1 MPQFSLPTV
10 NIRPFE
16 APDYTQNLR
25 SLSLLYSALARGQ
38 RGGGAG
44 GGRGAGKVYHI
55 YRGLDEQGNPIYE
68 PVYGGTE
75 KLATRNFEAMTN
87 DRAKFALSNDP
98 AVSKKLANLPEL
110 STEGQAEVLESIRK
124 EDIPR
129 LEKTL
134 KIPAAALIREGL
146 AEHEAARRQQLRA
159 IEDNDWSS
167 LFSRVKEGISTFGD
181 NLDMLG
187 ASAEEK
193 KLIAKR
199 GEERRQQAIAANPY
213 WQEQERLRA
222 EGRLGT
228 LTNVVTNPL
237 DTMADTIGDLGAG
250 LAGAVVGAKAGSAL
264 GSALGL
270 PGALGGA
277 VGGAVLGGLAGV
289 PFGVGS
295 YTRRVVNDPNLSDQ
309 QQTQAIEA
317 GSASA
322 GLTGFAANALPGG
335 VFARSA
341 LAPISRGATALA
353 QRGIGGGA
361 MQRLAN
367 TGTDAASQGLLARSV
382 RALPASMLEG
392 AMMNAGQ
399 QFGENVVFNQT
410 TGLDTPLSE
419 YVMDAALAG
428 AVTGV
433 PFAPFNAAPA
443 KARRPVERTTDTTQ
457 PPADAADSV
466 ASPVEPIGPSGS
478 DAAVVSNAAEAA
490 NASAAQT
497 AGSSAFKP
505 YTGRNKRYIGI
516 SDDVA
521 SMLRAMF
528 TDKSAPAD
536 NFATVHPNDKADVKA
551 SAKFRNDL
559 YIGDYINGLLKFTG
573 MSVEQLRAEVN
584 SRVSMPGFNNV
595 FKSRRERQIVQ
606 EVAKRLND
614 ETYLNDLF
622 NDRLITPD
630 HVAAE
635 PPYATG
641 QPAPAKVRQ
650 TEAEPVAEPVA
661 ETVQQPVAEPVQQQ
675 PVAEPVQQPVAEPV
689 QQQPVAETVQQKPVN
704 EPVQQQPVAELVQ
717 QQPVAEPVQQPVV
730 EPARQTL
737 KDFLPN
743 ADIKAIQDYVGR
755 FGNSLTEPE
764 RVQVWA
770 RIDELNPANYA
781 ELSPWFEQQLGP
793 NTLRDSAAKLAA
805 ELSQEDTTNG
815 AKPTR
820 PGKRGSRSKQ
830 AAVVGN
836 DGQNATNRPVAESVA
851 AAVAREPGA
860 APDAGTVAPAA
871 LAQAVDGGS
880 PVAKRGND
888 GTPAQVAG
896 TVAPDAGV
904 VVRKRARKAAPADG
918 ERSVGD
924 AAAQPAT
931 TGESAGSPRTA
942 RSAGKSDGGDA
953 ANTGSNKRS
962 RAAVPG
968 RDRVN
973 PYGKLDFSRV
983 DLNATSSAALFD
995 DLMLGKALRDSLDD
1009 AEKIVAISTASALH
1023 PHGNRYSTGLSAL
1036 GWYARQRGGESPV
1049 INADLDA
1056 VLGTIETPPVPDY
1069 FTQASKALTTQTSKE
1084 ARDALQPLIEQ
1095 HPKEAAQ
1102 AGILEAMQRAEKAQ
1116 AVAAKEAANLEAL
1129 EADPVSLGDITDFIR
1144 EIPEQVMRDAFNS
1157 PKLDINMGYGKV
1169 LRLLTKEA
1177 NPRLKL
1183 TDKEVQALNYL
1194 RENTDLPSIDTQD
1207 FADIQSNWKSMANDL
1222 GFNVNKTDSSLTTA
1236 EAVKKVTKRARKC

>member
-25 SLSLLYSALARGQ
+25 SLSLLYAAMARGQ

-228 LTNVVTNPL
+228 LTHVVTNPL

-250 LAGAVVGAKAGSAL
+250 LAGAVVGAKTGSAL

-341 LAPISRGATALA
+341 LAPISRGAAALA

-367 TGTDAASQGLLARSV
+367 AGTDAASQGLLARSV

-399 QFGENVVFNQT
+399 QFGENVVFNQN

-443 KARRPVERTTDTTQ
+443 KARRSVERTTDTTQ

-536 NFATVHPNDKADVKA
+536 NFATVHPNDKADAKA

-584 SRVSMPGFNNV
+584 SRISMPGFNNI

-614 ETYLNDLF
+614 ETYLSDLF

-635 PPYATG
+635 PPNATG

-650 TEAEPVAEPVA
+650 TEAEPVAE
-661 ETVQQPVAEPVQQQ
+661 TVQQ
-675 PVAEPVQQPVAEPV
+675 PVAEPVQQPVAETV
-689 QQQPVAETVQQKPVN
+689 QQPVAETVQQ
-704 EPVQQQPVAELVQ
+704 
-717 QQPVAEPVQQPVV
+717 PVAEP
-730 EPARQTL
+730 ARQAL

-904 VVRKRARKAAPADG
+904 IIRKRARKAAPADG

-924 AAAQPAT
+924 ATAQPAT

-942 RSAGKSDGGDA
+942 RSTGKSDGRDA

-962 RAAVPG
+962 RVEAPG
-968 RDRVN
+968 RDRVS
-973 PYGKLDFSRV
+973 PYGKKDFSREE
-983 DLNATSSAALFD
+983 LNATSSAALFD

-1023 PHGNRYSTGLSAL
+1023 PHGNRHSTGLSAL

-1194 RENTDLPSIDTQD
+1194 RENTDLPSIDTRD
-1207 FADIQSNWKSMANDL
+1207 FADIQSNWKSMAYDL

>member
-16 APDYTQNLR
+16 APDYTKDLR
-25 SLSLLYSALARGQ
+25 SLSLLYAAMARGQ

-199 GEERRQQAIAANPY
+199 SEERRQQAIAANPY

-228 LTNVVTNPL
+228 LTHVVTNPL

-250 LAGAVVGAKAGSAL
+250 LAGAVVGAKTGSAL

-289 PFGVGS
+289 PFGVGN
-295 YTRRVVNDPNLSDQ
+295 YTRRVVNDQNLSDQ
-309 QQTQAIEA
+309 QKTQAIEA

-341 LAPISRGATALA
+341 LAPISRGAAALA

-367 TGTDAASQGLLARSV
+367 AGTDAASQGLLARSV

-443 KARRPVERTTDTTQ
+443 KARRSVERTTDTTQ

-490 NASAAQT
+490 NASTAQT
-497 AGSSAFKP
+497 AGSSTFKP

-536 NFATVHPNDKADVKA
+536 NFATVHPNDKADAKA

-573 MSVEQLRAEVN
+573 MSVEQLRTEVN
-584 SRVSMPGFNNV
+584 SRISMPGFNNI

-614 ETYLNDLF
+614 ETYLSDLF

-635 PPYATG
+635 PPNATG
-641 QPAPAKVRQ
+641 QPTPAKVRQ

-661 ETVQQPVAEPVQQQ
+661 ETVQQPVAET
-675 PVAEPVQQPVAEPV
+675 VQQPVAEP
-689 QQQPVAETVQQKPVN
+689 
-704 EPVQQQPVAELVQ
+704 
-717 QQPVAEPVQQPVV
+717 
-730 EPARQTL
+730 ARQVL

-830 AAVVGN
+830 AAIVGN

-904 VVRKRARKAAPADG
+904 IVRKRARKAAPADG

-942 RSAGKSDGGDA
+942 RSTGKSDGGDA

-962 RAAVPG
+962 RVEVPG
-968 RDRVN
+968 RDRVS
-973 PYGKLDFSRV
+973 PYGKKDFSRA

-1023 PHGNRYSTGLSAL
+1023 PHGNRHSTGLSAL

-1102 AGILEAMQRAEKAQ
+1102 AGILDAMQRAEKAQ

-1194 RENTDLPSIDTQD
+1194 RENTDLPSIDTRD

>member
-16 APDYTQNLR
+16 APDYTKDLR
-25 SLSLLYSALARGQ
+25 SLSMLYAAMARGQ

-44 GGRGAGKVYHI
+44 GGRGSGKVYHI

-98 AVSKKLANLPEL
+98 VVSKKLANLPEL

-159 IEDNDWSS
+159 IEDNDWGS

-228 LTNVVTNPL
+228 LTHVVTNPL

-250 LAGAVVGAKAGSAL
+250 LAGAVVGAKTGSAL
-264 GSALGL
+264 GAALGL

-289 PFGVGS
+289 PSGVGS
-295 YTRRVVNDPNLSDQ
+295 YTRRVVNDQNLSDQ

-341 LAPISRGATALA
+341 LAPISRGAAALA
-353 QRGIGGGA
+353 QRGIGGGTV
-361 MQRLAN
+361 QRLAN
-367 TGTDAASQGLLARSV
+367 AGTDAASQGLLARSV

-399 QFGENVVFNQT
+399 QFGENVVFNQN
-410 TGLDTPLSE
+410 TGLAAPLSE
-419 YVMDAALAG
+419 NVLDAALAG

-443 KARRPVERTTDTTQ
+443 TSRRPVERTTDTTQ
-457 PPADAADSV
+457 PPADAADST

-478 DAAVVSNAAEAA
+478 DGTGVSTAAEAVS
-490 NASAAQT
+490 ASKT
-497 AGSSAFKP
+497 TGSSTFKP
-505 YTGRNKRYIGI
+505 YEGRNKRYIGI
-516 SDDVA
+516 SDDA
-521 SMLRAMF
+521 ANMLRAMF
-528 TDKSAPAD
+528 TDKRATD
-536 NFATVHPNDKADVKA
+536 NFITTRPQDSADVKA
-551 SAKFRNDL
+551 NAKLLNDI
-559 YIGDYINGLLKFTG
+559 YIGEYLSGMLKFTG

-584 SRVSMPGFNNV
+584 SRISMPGFNNI

-606 EVAKRLND
+606 EVAKRLNN
-614 ETYLNDLF
+614 ETYLSDLF
-622 NDRLITPD
+622 NDRLITPE

-635 PPYATG
+635 PPNATG
-641 QPAPAKVRQ
+641 QPIPTKVRQ
-650 TEAEPVAEPVA
+650 TEAEPVQQ
-661 ETVQQPVAEPVQQQ
+661 QQPVTEPVTEPVQQ

-689 QQQPVAETVQQKPVN
+689 QQPVT
-704 EPVQQQPVAELVQ
+704 EPV
-717 QQPVAEPVQQPVV
+717 QQPVAEP
-730 EPARQTL
+730 ARQAL

-830 AAVVGN
+830 AAVMGN
-836 DGQNATNRPVAESVA
+836 DGQDATNRPVAESVA

-860 APDAGTVAPAA
+860 APDAGTVTAAAP
-871 LAQAVDGGS
+871 AQAVAGGS
-880 PVAKRGND
+880 QVTRRGND
-888 GTPAQVAG
+888 GAPAQVAG

-904 VVRKRARKAAPADG
+904 IVRKRARKAAPADG
-918 ERSVGD
+918 ERSAGD

-931 TGESAGSPRTA
+931 TGESTGSSRTA
-942 RSAGKSDGGDA
+942 RSAGKSDGRDA
-953 ANTGSNKRS
+953 ANTGGNKRS
-962 RAAVPG
+962 RAETSS
-968 RDRVN
+968 RNRVN

-1023 PHGNRYSTGLSAL
+1023 PHGNRHSTGLSAL

-1095 HPKEAAQ
+1095 YPKEAAQ
-1102 AGILEAMQRAEKAQ
+1102 AGILDAMQQAEKAQ

-1207 FADIQSNWKSMANDL
+1207 FADIQSNWKSMAHDL

>member
-16 APDYTQNLR
+16 APDYTKDLR
-25 SLSLLYSALARGQ
+25 SLSMLYAAMARGQ

-98 AVSKKLANLPEL
+98 VVSKKLANLPEL

-159 IEDNDWSS
+159 IEDNDWGS

-228 LTNVVTNPL
+228 LTHVVTNPL

-250 LAGAVVGAKAGSAL
+250 LAGAVVGAKTGSAL
-264 GSALGL
+264 GAALGL

-317 GSASA
+317 GSAGA

-341 LAPISRGATALA
+341 LAPISRGAAALA

-367 TGTDAASQGLLARSV
+367 VGTDAASQGLLARSV

-399 QFGENVVFNQT
+399 QFGENVVFNQN
-410 TGLDTPLSE
+410 TGLAAPLSE
-419 YVMDAALAG
+419 NVLDAALAG

-443 KARRPVERTTDTTQ
+443 TSRRPVERTTATTQ
-457 PPADAADSV
+457 PPADAADYA

-478 DAAVVSNAAEAA
+478 DGTGVSNTAEAV
-490 NASAAQT
+490 SAAKT
-497 AGSSAFKP
+497 TGSSTFKP
-505 YTGRNKRYIGI
+505 YEGRNKRYIGI
-516 SDDVA
+516 SDDA
-521 SMLRAMF
+521 ANMLRAMF
-528 TDKSAPAD
+528 TDKRAAAD
-536 NFATVHPNDKADVKA
+536 NFITTRPQDNADVKA
-551 SAKFRNDL
+551 NAKLLNDI
-559 YIGDYINGLLKFTG
+559 YIGEYLSGMLKFTG

-584 SRVSMPGFNNV
+584 SRISMPGFNNI

-614 ETYLNDLF
+614 ETYLSDLF
-622 NDRLITPD
+622 NDRLITPE

-635 PPYATG
+635 PPNATG

-650 TEAEPVAEPVA
+650 TEAEPVQQQPVTEPVTEPVQQQPVA
-661 ETVQQPVAEPVQQQ
+661 ESVQQPVAEPVQQQ
-675 PVAEPVQQPVAEPV
+675 PVAEP
-689 QQQPVAETVQQKPVN
+689 
-704 EPVQQQPVAELVQ
+704 
-717 QQPVAEPVQQPVV
+717 
-730 EPARQTL
+730 ARQAL

-743 ADIKAIQDYVGR
+743 ADIEAIRDYVGR

-793 NTLRDSAAKLAA
+793 NTLRDSAASLAA

-836 DGQNATNRPVAESVA
+836 DGQDATNRPVAESAAPVVA
-851 AAVAREPGA
+851 GEPGT
-860 APDAGTVAPAA
+860 APDAGTATAAA

-880 PVAKRGND
+880 AVAKRGD
-888 GTPAQVAG
+888 AGAPAQTAG
-896 TVAPDAGV
+896 TTAPDAGV

-931 TGESAGSPRTA
+931 TGESTGSSRTA
-942 RSAGKSDGGDA
+942 RSAGKSDGRDA
-953 ANTGSNKRS
+953 ANTGGNKRS
-962 RAAVPG
+962 RAETSS
-968 RDRVN
+968 RNRVN

-995 DLMLGKALRDSLDD
+995 DLMLGRALQDSLDD
-1009 AEKIVAISTASALH
+1009 AEKIFAISTASAALH
-1023 PHGNRYSTGLSAL
+1023 PHGNRHSTGLSAL

-1069 FTQASKALTTQTSKE
+1069 FTQASKALNASTTKE

-1102 AGILEAMQRAEKAQ
+1102 TGILDALQRAEKAQ

-1129 EADPVSLGDITDFIR
+1129 ESEPVSLGDITDFIR
-1144 EIPEQVMRDAFNS
+1144 DISEQVMRDAFNS
-1157 PKLDINMGYGKV
+1157 PKLDINMEYGKV

-1183 TDKEVQALNYL
+1183 TEKEVQALNYL
-1194 RENTDLPSIDTQD
+1194 RKNADLPSIDTRD
-1207 FADIQSNWKSMANDL
+1207 FADIQSNWKSMAHDL

>member
-16 APDYTQNLR
+16 APDYTKDLR
-25 SLSLLYSALARGQ
+25 SLSMLYAAMARGQ

-98 AVSKKLANLPEL
+98 VVSKKLANLPEL

-159 IEDNDWSS
+159 IEDNDWGS

-228 LTNVVTNPL
+228 LTHVVTNPL

-250 LAGAVVGAKAGSAL
+250 LAGAVVGAKTGSAL
-264 GSALGL
+264 GAALGL

-317 GSASA
+317 GSAGA

-341 LAPISRGATALA
+341 LAPISRGAAALA

-367 TGTDAASQGLLARSV
+367 VGTDAASQGLLARSV

-399 QFGENVVFNQT
+399 QFGENVVFNQN
-410 TGLDTPLSE
+410 TGLAAPLSE
-419 YVMDAALAG
+419 NVLDAALAG

-443 KARRPVERTTDTTQ
+443 TSRRPVERTTATTQ
-457 PPADAADSV
+457 PPADAADYA

-478 DAAVVSNAAEAA
+478 DGTGVSNTAEAV
-490 NASAAQT
+490 SAAKT
-497 AGSSAFKP
+497 TGSSTFKP
-505 YTGRNKRYIGI
+505 YEGRNKRYIGI
-516 SDDVA
+516 SDDA
-521 SMLRAMF
+521 ANMLRAMF
-528 TDKSAPAD
+528 TDKRAAAD
-536 NFATVHPNDKADVKA
+536 NFITTRPQDNADVKA
-551 SAKFRNDL
+551 NAKLLNDI
-559 YIGDYINGLLKFTG
+559 YIGEYLSGMLKFTG

-584 SRVSMPGFNNV
+584 SRISMPGFNNI

-614 ETYLNDLF
+614 ETYLSDLF
-622 NDRLITPD
+622 NDRLITPE

-635 PPYATG
+635 PPNATG

-650 TEAEPVAEPVA
+650 TEAEPVQQQPVTEPVTEPVQQQPVAESVQQPVAEPVQQQQQQ
-661 ETVQQPVAEPVQQQ
+661 QQPVAEPVQQQ
-675 PVAEPVQQPVAEPV
+675 PVAEP
-689 QQQPVAETVQQKPVN
+689 
-704 EPVQQQPVAELVQ
+704 
-717 QQPVAEPVQQPVV
+717 
-730 EPARQTL
+730 ARQAL

-743 ADIKAIQDYVGR
+743 ADIEAIRDYVGR

-793 NTLRDSAAKLAA
+793 NTLRDSAASLAA

-836 DGQNATNRPVAESVA
+836 DGQDATNRPVAESAAPVVA
-851 AAVAREPGA
+851 GEPGT
-860 APDAGTVAPAA
+860 APDAGTATAAA

-880 PVAKRGND
+880 AVAKRGD
-888 GTPAQVAG
+888 AGAPAQTAG
-896 TVAPDAGV
+896 TTAPDAGV

-931 TGESAGSPRTA
+931 TGESTGSSRTA
-942 RSAGKSDGGDA
+942 RSAGKSDGRDA
-953 ANTGSNKRS
+953 ANTGGNKRS
-962 RAAVPG
+962 RAETSS
-968 RDRVN
+968 RNRVN

-995 DLMLGKALRDSLDD
+995 DLMLGRALQDSLDD
-1009 AEKIVAISTASALH
+1009 AEKIFAISTASAALH
-1023 PHGNRYSTGLSAL
+1023 PHGNRHSTGLSAL

-1069 FTQASKALTTQTSKE
+1069 FTQASKALNASTTKE

-1102 AGILEAMQRAEKAQ
+1102 TGILDALQRAEKAQ

-1129 EADPVSLGDITDFIR
+1129 ESEPVSLGDITDFIR
-1144 EIPEQVMRDAFNS
+1144 DISEQVMRDAFNS
-1157 PKLDINMGYGKV
+1157 PKLDINMEYGKV

-1183 TDKEVQALNYL
+1183 TEKEVQALNYL
-1194 RENTDLPSIDTQD
+1194 RKNADLPSIDTRD
-1207 FADIQSNWKSMANDL
+1207 FADIQSNWKSMAHDL

>member
-16 APDYTQNLR
+16 APDYTKDLR
-25 SLSLLYSALARGQ
+25 SLSMLYAAMARGQ
-38 RGGGAG
+38 RSGGAG

-98 AVSKKLANLPEL
+98 VVSKKLANLPEL

-159 IEDNDWSS
+159 IEDNDWGS

-228 LTNVVTNPL
+228 LTHVVTNPL

-250 LAGAVVGAKAGSAL
+250 LAGAVVGAKTGSAM
-264 GSALGL
+264 GAALGL

-289 PFGVGS
+289 PSGIGS
-295 YTRRVVNDPNLSDQ
+295 YTRRVVNDQNLSDQ

-341 LAPISRGATALA
+341 LAPISRSAAALA
-353 QRGIGGGA
+353 QRGIGGGT

-367 TGTDAASQGLLARSV
+367 AGTDAASQGLLARSV

-410 TGLDTPLSE
+410 TGLDAPLSE
-419 YVMDAALAG
+419 NVMDAALAG

-443 KARRPVERTTDTTQ
+443 ATSRRPAERMTTIEQ
-457 PPADAADSV
+457 PPADAADTTV
-466 ASPVEPIGPSGS
+466 PPVEPIGPAGS
-478 DAAVVSNAAEAA
+478 DGAVVSKASEAAESPAT
-490 NASAAQT
+490 SPT
-497 AGSSAFKP
+497 KTTGSSMFKP
-505 YTGRNKRYIGI
+505 YEGRNKRYIGI

-521 SMLRAMF
+521 SMLRGMF
-528 TDKSAPAD
+528 TDKRAAKD
-536 NFATVHPNDKADVKA
+536 NFITTRPNDSADAKANT
-551 SAKFRNDL
+551 KFLNDIYL
-559 YIGDYINGLLKFTG
+559 GDHINGLLKYTG
-573 MSVEQLRAEVN
+573 MSVDQLRAEVN
-584 SRVSMPGFNNV
+584 SRVSMPGFNSV

-606 EVAKRLND
+606 ELAKRLND

-622 NDRLITPD
+622 SDRLITPE

-635 PPYATG
+635 PPSTAT
-641 QPAPAKVRQ
+641 QPVPPKVRQ
-650 TEAEPVAEPVA
+650 TEAE
-661 ETVQQPVAEPVQQQ
+661 PVAEPVQQQ

-689 QQQPVAETVQQKPVN
+689 QQPVAEPVQQPVAET
-704 EPVQQQPVAELVQ
+704 VQ
-717 QQPVAEPVQQPVV
+717 QQPVAEPVQQPVA
-730 EPARQTL
+730 EPARQAL

-793 NTLRDSAAKLAA
+793 NTLRDSAASLAA

-820 PGKRGSRSKQ
+820 PSKRGSRSKQ

-836 DGQNATNRPVAESVA
+836 DGQDATNRPVAESVA
-851 AAVAREPGA
+851 PVVAGEPGT
-860 APDAGTVAPAA
+860 APDAGTATAAA

-880 PVAKRGND
+880 AVTKRGD
-888 GTPAQVAG
+888 AGAPAQTAG
-896 TVAPDAGV
+896 TTAPDAGV
-904 VVRKRARKAAPADG
+904 IVRKRARKATPADG

-924 AAAQPAT
+924 ATAQPAT
-931 TGESAGSPRTA
+931 TGESTGSPRTA

-953 ANTGSNKRS
+953 ANTGRNKRS
-962 RAAVPG
+962 RTETPA

-995 DLMLGKALRDSLDD
+995 DLMLGRALQDSLDD
-1009 AEKIVAISTASALH
+1009 AEKIFAISTASAALH
-1023 PHGNRYSTGLSAL
+1023 PHGNRHSTGLSAL

-1069 FTQASKALTTQTSKE
+1069 FTQASKALNASTTKE

-1102 AGILEAMQRAEKAQ
+1102 AGILDALQRAEKAQ

-1129 EADPVSLGDITDFIR
+1129 ESEPVSLGDITDFIR
-1144 EIPEQVMRDAFNS
+1144 DISEQVMRDAFNS

-1183 TDKEVQALNYL
+1183 TEKEVQALNYL
-1194 RENTDLPSIDTQD
+1194 RKNADLPSIDTRD
-1207 FADIQSNWKSMANDL
+1207 FADIQSNWKSMAHDL

>member
-16 APDYTQNLR
+16 APDYTKDLR
-25 SLSLLYSALARGQ
+25 SLSMLYAAMARGQ

-98 AVSKKLANLPEL
+98 VVSKKLANLPEL

-159 IEDNDWSS
+159 IEDNDWGS

-228 LTNVVTNPL
+228 LTHVVTNPL

-250 LAGAVVGAKAGSAL
+250 LAGAVVGAKTGSAL
-264 GSALGL
+264 GAALGL

-289 PFGVGS
+289 PSGVGS
-295 YTRRVVNDPNLSDQ
+295 YTRRVVNDQNLSDQ

-335 VFARSA
+335 VFARGA
-341 LAPISRGATALA
+341 LAPVARGATALA
-353 QRGIGGGA
+353 QRGIGGGV

-367 TGTDAASQGLLARSV
+367 AGAADAASQGLLARSV

-399 QFGENVVFNQT
+399 QFGENVVFNQN
-410 TGLDTPLSE
+410 TGLAAPLSE
-419 YVMDAALAG
+419 NVLDAALAG

-443 KARRPVERTTDTTQ
+443 TSRRPVERTTATTQ
-457 PPADAADSV
+457 PPADAADS
-466 ASPVEPIGPSGS
+466 ATSPVEPIGPSGS
-478 DAAVVSNAAEAA
+478 DGAGVSNAAEATD
-490 NASAAQT
+490 ASAVKT
-497 AGSSAFKP
+497 AGSSTFKP
-505 YTGRNKRYIGI
+505 YAGRNKRYIGI

-521 SMLRAMF
+521 SMLRGMF
-528 TDKSAPAD
+528 TDKSTAEN
-536 NFATVHPNDKADVKA
+536 NFVTTRPNDSADAKAN
-551 SAKFRNDL
+551 AKFRNDL

-584 SRVSMPGFNNV
+584 SRVSMPGFNNI

-606 EVAKRLND
+606 ELAKRLND

-622 NDRLITPD
+622 SDRLITPE

-635 PPYATG
+635 PPNATE
-641 QPAPAKVRQ
+641 QPTPAKVRQ
-650 TEAEPVAEPVA
+650 TEAEPVQQPVVEP
-661 ETVQQPVAEPVQQQ
+661 VQQPVTEPVRQ
-675 PVAEPVQQPVAEPV
+675 PVTEPVQQPVAEPV
-689 QQQPVAETVQQKPVN
+689 QQTVT
-704 EPVQQQPVAELVQ
+704 
-717 QQPVAEPVQQPVV
+717 EPVQQPVV
-730 EPARQTL
+730 EPARQAL

-793 NTLRDSAAKLAA
+793 NTLRDSAASLAA

-820 PGKRGSRSKQ
+820 PSKRGSRSKQ

-836 DGQNATNRPVAESVA
+836 DGQDATNRPVAESVA
-851 AAVAREPGA
+851 AAVAGEPGT
-860 APDAGTVAPAA
+860 APDAGTATAA
-871 LAQAVDGGS
+871 TPAQAVAGGS
-880 PVAKRGND
+880 QVTRRGND
-888 GTPAQVAG
+888 GAPAQVAG

-931 TGESAGSPRTA
+931 TGESTGSSRTA
-942 RSAGKSDGGDA
+942 RSAGKSDGRDA
-953 ANTGSNKRS
+953 ANTGGNKRS
-962 RAAVPG
+962 RAETSS
-968 RDRVN
+968 RNRVN

-995 DLMLGKALRDSLDD
+995 DLMLGRALQDSLDD
-1009 AEKIVAISTASALH
+1009 AEKIFAISTASAALH
-1023 PHGNRYSTGLSAL
+1023 PHGNRHSTGLSAL

-1069 FTQASKALTTQTSKE
+1069 FTQASKALNASTTKE

-1102 AGILEAMQRAEKAQ
+1102 AGILDALQRAEKAQ
-1116 AVAAKEAANLEAL
+1116 TVAAKEAANLEAL
-1129 EADPVSLGDITDFIR
+1129 ESEPVSLGDITDFIR
-1144 EIPEQVMRDAFNS
+1144 DISEQVMRDAFNS

-1183 TDKEVQALNYL
+1183 TEKEVQALNYL
-1194 RENTDLPSIDTQD
+1194 RKNADLPSIDTRD
-1207 FADIQSNWKSMANDL
+1207 FADIQSNWKSMAHDL

>member
-16 APDYTQNLR
+16 APDYTKNLR
-25 SLSLLYSALARGQ
+25 SLSLLYAAMARGQ

-228 LTNVVTNPL
+228 LTHVVTNPL

-250 LAGAVVGAKAGSAL
+250 LAGAVVGAKTGSAL

-289 PFGVGS
+289 PFGVGN
-295 YTRRVVNDPNLSDQ
+295 YTRRVVNDQNLSDQ

-341 LAPISRGATALA
+341 LAPISRGAAALA

-367 TGTDAASQGLLARSV
+367 AGTDAASQGLLARSV

-399 QFGENVVFNQT
+399 QFGENVVFNQN

-443 KARRPVERTTDTTQ
+443 KARRSVERTTDTTQ

-478 DAAVVSNAAEAA
+478 DGAVVSNAAEAA

-536 NFATVHPNDKADVKA
+536 NFATVHPNDKADAKA

-573 MSVEQLRAEVN
+573 MSVEQLRTEVN
-584 SRVSMPGFNNV
+584 SRISMPGFNNI

-614 ETYLNDLF
+614 ETYLSDLF

-635 PPYATG
+635 PPNATG

-675 PVAEPVQQPVAEPV
+675 PVAEP
-689 QQQPVAETVQQKPVN
+689 
-704 EPVQQQPVAELVQ
+704 
-717 QQPVAEPVQQPVV
+717 
-730 EPARQTL
+730 ARQVL

-904 VVRKRARKAAPADG
+904 IVRKRARKAAPADG

-962 RAAVPG
+962 RVEAPG
-968 RDRVN
+968 RDRVS
-973 PYGKLDFSRV
+973 PYGKKDFSREE
-983 DLNATSSAALFD
+983 LNATSSAALFD

-1023 PHGNRYSTGLSAL
+1023 PHGNRHSTGLSAL

-1194 RENTDLPSIDTQD
+1194 RENTDLPSIDTRD
-1207 FADIQSNWKSMANDL
+1207 FADIQSNWKSMAYDL

>member
-16 APDYTQNLR
+16 APDYTKDLR
-25 SLSLLYSALARGQ
+25 SLSMLYAAMARGQ
-38 RGGGAG
+38 RGGGTG

-98 AVSKKLANLPEL
+98 VVSKKLANLPEL

-159 IEDNDWSS
+159 IEDNDWGS

-228 LTNVVTNPL
+228 LTHVVTNPL

-250 LAGAVVGAKAGSAL
+250 LAGAVVGAKTGSAL
-264 GSALGL
+264 GAALGL

-289 PFGVGS
+289 PSGIGS
-295 YTRRVVNDPNLSDQ
+295 YTRRVVNDQNLSDQ

-341 LAPISRGATALA
+341 LAPISRGAAALA

-367 TGTDAASQGLLARSV
+367 VGTDAASQGLLARSV

-399 QFGENVVFNQT
+399 QFGENVVFNQN
-410 TGLDTPLSE
+410 TGLAAPLSE
-419 YVMDAALAG
+419 NVLDAALAG

-443 KARRPVERTTDTTQ
+443 TSRRPVERTTATTQ
-457 PPADAADSV
+457 PPADAADYA

-478 DAAVVSNAAEAA
+478 DGTGVSNTAEAV
-490 NASAAQT
+490 SAAKT
-497 AGSSAFKP
+497 TGSSTFKP
-505 YTGRNKRYIGI
+505 YEGRNKRYIGI
-516 SDDVA
+516 SDDA
-521 SMLRAMF
+521 ANMLQAMF
-528 TDKSAPAD
+528 TDKRAAAD
-536 NFATVHPNDKADVKA
+536 NFITTRPQDNADVKA
-551 SAKFRNDL
+551 NAKLLNDI
-559 YIGDYINGLLKFTG
+559 YIGEYLSGMLKFTG

-584 SRVSMPGFNNV
+584 SRISMPGFNNI

-614 ETYLNDLF
+614 ETYLSDLF
-622 NDRLITPD
+622 NDRLITPE

-635 PPYATG
+635 PPNATG

-650 TEAEPVAEPVA
+650 TEAEPVQQQPVTEPVTEPVQQQPVAESVQQPVAEPVQQQQ
-661 ETVQQPVAEPVQQQ
+661 QQPVAEPVQQQ
-675 PVAEPVQQPVAEPV
+675 PVAEP
-689 QQQPVAETVQQKPVN
+689 
-704 EPVQQQPVAELVQ
+704 
-717 QQPVAEPVQQPVV
+717 
-730 EPARQTL
+730 ARQAL

-770 RIDELNPANYA
+770 RIDELNPDNYA
-781 ELSPWFEQQLGP
+781 ELSPWFEQQLGA

-836 DGQNATNRPVAESVA
+836 DGQDATNRPVAESVA
-851 AAVAREPGA
+851 AAVTGEPGT
-860 APDAGTVAPAA
+860 APDAGTAASAAP
-871 LAQAVDGGS
+871 AQAVAGGS
-880 PVAKRGND
+880 QVTRRGND
-888 GTPAQVAG
+888 GAPAQVAG

-904 VVRKRARKAAPADG
+904 VVRKRTRKATPADG

-931 TGESAGSPRTA
+931 TGESTGSSRTA
-942 RSAGKSDGGDA
+942 RSAGKSDGRDA
-953 ANTGSNKRS
+953 ANTGGNKRS
-962 RAAVPG
+962 RAETSS
-968 RDRVN
+968 RNRVN

-995 DLMLGKALRDSLDD
+995 DLMLGRALQDSLDD
-1009 AEKIVAISTASALH
+1009 AEKIFAISTASAALH
-1023 PHGNRYSTGLSAL
+1023 PHGNRHSTGLSAL

-1069 FTQASKALTTQTSKE
+1069 FTQASKALNASTTKE

-1102 AGILEAMQRAEKAQ
+1102 AGILDALQRAEKAQ

-1129 EADPVSLGDITDFIR
+1129 ESEPVSLGDITDFIR
-1144 EIPEQVMRDAFNS
+1144 GISEQVMRDAFNS

-1183 TDKEVQALNYL
+1183 TEKEVQALNYL
-1194 RENTDLPSIDTQD
+1194 RKNADLPSIDTRD
-1207 FADIQSNWKSMANDL
+1207 FADIQSNWKSMAHDL

>member
-250 LAGAVVGAKAGSAL
+250 LAGAVVGAKTGSAL

-289 PFGVGS
+289 PSGVGS
-295 YTRRVVNDPNLSDQ
+295 YTRRVVNDQNLSDQ

-341 LAPISRGATALA
+341 LAPISRGAAALA

-367 TGTDAASQGLLARSV
+367 AGTDAASQGLLARSV

-399 QFGENVVFNQT
+399 QFGENVVFDQN
-410 TGLDTPLSE
+410 TGLATPLSE
-419 YVMDAALAG
+419 NVLDAALAG

-443 KARRPVERTTDTTQ
+443 TARRSVERTTDTTQ

-478 DAAVVSNAAEAA
+478 DGAVVSNAAEAA

-505 YTGRNKRYIGI
+505 YEGRNKRYIGI
-516 SDDVA
+516 SDDTA
-521 SMLRAMF
+521 NMLRAMF
-528 TDKSAPAD
+528 TDKRAAAD
-536 NFATVHPNDKADVKA
+536 NFITTRPQDNADVKA
-551 SAKFRNDL
+551 NAKLLNDI
-559 YIGDYINGLLKFTG
+559 YIGEYLSGMLKFSG

-584 SRVSMPGFNNV
+584 SRISMPGFNDI

-614 ETYLNDLF
+614 ETYLSDLF

-635 PPYATG
+635 PPNATG

-675 PVAEPVQQPVAEPV
+675 PVAEPVQQ
-689 QQQPVAETVQQKPVN
+689 
-704 EPVQQQPVAELVQ
+704 
-717 QQPVAEPVQQPVV
+717 QPVAEP
-730 EPARQTL
+730 ARQVL

-896 TVAPDAGV
+896 TVAPDAGII
-904 VVRKRARKAAPADG
+904 VRKRARKAAPADG

-942 RSAGKSDGGDA
+942 RSTGKSDGGDA

-962 RAAVPG
+962 RVEAPG
-968 RDRVN
+968 RDRVS
-973 PYGKLDFSRV
+973 PYGKKDFSRAE
-983 DLNATSSAALFD
+983 LNATSSAALFD

-1023 PHGNRYSTGLSAL
+1023 PHGNRHSTGLSAL

-1102 AGILEAMQRAEKAQ
+1102 AGILDAMQRAEKAQ

-1207 FADIQSNWKSMANDL
+1207 FADIQSNWTSMAHDL

>member
-16 APDYTQNLR
+16 APDYTKNLR
-25 SLSLLYSALARGQ
+25 SLSLLYAAMARGQ

-228 LTNVVTNPL
+228 LTHVVTNPL

-250 LAGAVVGAKAGSAL
+250 LAGAVVGAKTGSAL

-289 PFGVGS
+289 PFGVGN
-295 YTRRVVNDPNLSDQ
+295 YTRRVVNDQNLSDQ

-341 LAPISRGATALA
+341 LAPISRGAAALA

-367 TGTDAASQGLLARSV
+367 AGTDAASQGLLARSV

-399 QFGENVVFNQT
+399 QFGENVVFNQN

-443 KARRPVERTTDTTQ
+443 KARRSVERTTDTTQ

-478 DAAVVSNAAEAA
+478 DGAVVSNAAEAA

-536 NFATVHPNDKADVKA
+536 NFATVHPNDKADAKA

-573 MSVEQLRAEVN
+573 MSVEQLRTEVN
-584 SRVSMPGFNNV
+584 SRISMPGFNNI

-614 ETYLNDLF
+614 ETYLSDLF

-635 PPYATG
+635 PPNATG

-661 ETVQQPVAEPVQQQ
+661 ETVQQPVAEP
-675 PVAEPVQQPVAEPV
+675 
-689 QQQPVAETVQQKPVN
+689 
-704 EPVQQQPVAELVQ
+704 
-717 QQPVAEPVQQPVV
+717 
-730 EPARQTL
+730 ARQVL

-904 VVRKRARKAAPADG
+904 IIRKRARKAAPADG

-942 RSAGKSDGGDA
+942 RSTGKSDGRDA

-962 RAAVPG
+962 RVEAPG
-968 RDRVN
+968 RDRVS
-973 PYGKLDFSRV
+973 PYGKKDFSREE
-983 DLNATSSAALFD
+983 LNATSSAALFD

-1023 PHGNRYSTGLSAL
+1023 PHGNRHSTGLSAL

-1194 RENTDLPSIDTQD
+1194 RENTDLPSIDTRD
-1207 FADIQSNWKSMANDL
+1207 FADIQSNWKSMAYDL

>member
-1 MPQFSLPTV
+1 MPQFSLPTI

-228 LTNVVTNPL
+228 LTHVVTNPL

-250 LAGAVVGAKAGSAL
+250 LAGAVVGAKTGSAL
-264 GSALGL
+264 GAALGL

-289 PFGVGS
+289 PTGVGS

-341 LAPISRGATALA
+341 LAPISRGAAALA

-367 TGTDAASQGLLARSV
+367 AGTDAASQGLLARSV

-399 QFGENVVFNQT
+399 QFGENVVFNQN
-410 TGLDTPLSE
+410 TGLAAPLSE
-419 YVMDAALAG
+419 NVLDAALAG

-443 KARRPVERTTDTTQ
+443 TARRSVERTTDTTQ
-457 PPADAADSV
+457 PPADAADSA

-478 DAAVVSNAAEAA
+478 DGSVVSNAAEAA

-536 NFATVHPNDKADVKA
+536 NFATVHPNDKADAKA

-573 MSVEQLRAEVN
+573 MSVEQLRTEVN
-584 SRVSMPGFNNV
+584 SRISLPGFNNI

-614 ETYLNDLF
+614 ETYLSDLF

-635 PPYATG
+635 PPNATG

-661 ETVQQPVAEPVQQQ
+661 ETVQQPVAEPVQQPVAETVQ
-675 PVAEPVQQPVAEPV
+675 QPVAETVQQPQQQPPVAEPVQQPVA
-689 QQQPVAETVQQKPVN
+689 
-704 EPVQQQPVAELVQ
+704 
-717 QQPVAEPVQQPVV
+717 

-781 ELSPWFEQQLGP
+781 ELSPWFEQQLGA

-820 PGKRGSRSKQ
+820 PGKRGRRSKQ
-830 AAVVGN
+830 AAVMGN

-962 RAAVPG
+962 RAAAPG

-995 DLMLGKALRDSLDD
+995 DLMLGKALLDSLGD
-1009 AEKIVAISTASALH
+1009 AEKFYAISKAAPIH
-1023 PHGNRYSTGLSAL
+1023 RHGDRHSTGTSTL
-1036 GWYARQRGGESPV
+1036 GWYARQRGGESPY
-1049 INADLDA
+1049 INDDLDA

-1069 FTQASKALTTQTSKE
+1069 FTQASKALNASTTKE

-1095 HPKEAAQ
+1095 YPKEAAQ
-1102 AGILEAMQRAEKAQ
+1102 AGILDAMQRAEKAQ

-1194 RENTDLPSIDTQD
+1194 RENTDLPSIDTRD

>member
-16 APDYTQNLR
+16 APDYTKNLR
-25 SLSLLYSALARGQ
+25 SLSLLYAAMARGQ

-228 LTNVVTNPL
+228 LTHVVTNPL

-250 LAGAVVGAKAGSAL
+250 LAGAVVGAKTGSAL

-289 PFGVGS
+289 PFGVGN
-295 YTRRVVNDPNLSDQ
+295 YTRRVVNDQNLSDQ

-341 LAPISRGATALA
+341 LAPISRGAAALA

-367 TGTDAASQGLLARSV
+367 AGTDAASQGLLARSV

-443 KARRPVERTTDTTQ
+443 KARRSVERTTDTTQ

-478 DAAVVSNAAEAA
+478 DGAVVSNAAEAA

-536 NFATVHPNDKADVKA
+536 NFATVHPNDKADAKA

-573 MSVEQLRAEVN
+573 MSVEQLRTEVN
-584 SRVSMPGFNNV
+584 SRISMPGFNNI

-614 ETYLNDLF
+614 ETYLSDLF

-635 PPYATG
+635 PPNATG

-661 ETVQQPVAEPVQQQ
+661 ETVQQPVAEP
-675 PVAEPVQQPVAEPV
+675 
-689 QQQPVAETVQQKPVN
+689 
-704 EPVQQQPVAELVQ
+704 
-717 QQPVAEPVQQPVV
+717 
-730 EPARQTL
+730 ARQVL

-904 VVRKRARKAAPADG
+904 IVRKRARKAAPADG

-962 RAAVPG
+962 RVEAPG
-968 RDRVN
+968 RDRVS
-973 PYGKLDFSRV
+973 PYGKKDFSREE
-983 DLNATSSAALFD
+983 LNATSSAALFD

-1023 PHGNRYSTGLSAL
+1023 PHGNRHSTGLSAL

-1194 RENTDLPSIDTQD
+1194 RENTDLPSIDTRD
-1207 FADIQSNWKSMANDL
+1207 FADIQSNWKSMAYDL

>member
-199 GEERRQQAIAANPY
+199 SEERRQQAIAANPY

-228 LTNVVTNPL
+228 FTHVVTNPL

-250 LAGAVVGAKAGSAL
+250 LAGAVVGAKTGSAL

-341 LAPISRGATALA
+341 LAPISRGAAALA

-367 TGTDAASQGLLARSV
+367 AGTDAASQGLLARSV

-443 KARRPVERTTDTTQ
+443 KARRSVERTTDTTQ

-536 NFATVHPNDKADVKA
+536 NFATVHPNDKADAKA

-584 SRVSMPGFNNV
+584 SRISMPGFNNI

-614 ETYLNDLF
+614 ETYLSDLF

-635 PPYATG
+635 PPNATG

-650 TEAEPVAEPVA
+650 TEAEPVA

-675 PVAEPVQQPVAEPV
+675 PVAETV
-689 QQQPVAETVQQKPVN
+689 QQPVAETVQQ
-704 EPVQQQPVAELVQ
+704 PVAETV
-717 QQPVAEPVQQPVV
+717 QQPVAEP
-730 EPARQTL
+730 ARQAL

-860 APDAGTVAPAA
+860 APDAGTATAAA

-904 VVRKRARKAAPADG
+904 IVRKRARKAAPADG

-942 RSAGKSDGGDA
+942 RSTGKSDGGDA

-962 RAAVPG
+962 RVEAPG
-968 RDRVN
+968 RDRVS
-973 PYGKLDFSRV
+973 PYGKKDFSREE
-983 DLNATSSAALFD
+983 LNATSSAALFD

-1023 PHGNRYSTGLSAL
+1023 PHGNRHSTGLSAL

-1194 RENTDLPSIDTQD
+1194 RENTDLPSIDTRD
-1207 FADIQSNWKSMANDL
+1207 FADIQSNWKSMAYDL

>member
-228 LTNVVTNPL
+228 LTHVVTNPL

-250 LAGAVVGAKAGSAL
+250 LAGAVIGAKTGSAL

-341 LAPISRGATALA
+341 LAPISRGAAALA

-367 TGTDAASQGLLARSV
+367 AGTDAASQGLLARSV

-399 QFGENVVFNQT
+399 QFGENVVFNQN

-478 DAAVVSNAAEAA
+478 DGAVVSNAAEAA

-536 NFATVHPNDKADVKA
+536 NFATVHPNDKADAKA

-584 SRVSMPGFNNV
+584 SRISMPGFNNI

-614 ETYLNDLF
+614 ETYLSDLF

-635 PPYATG
+635 PPNATG
-641 QPAPAKVRQ
+641 QPTPAKVRQ

-661 ETVQQPVAEPVQQQ
+661 ETVQQPVAEPVQQ
-675 PVAEPVQQPVAEPV
+675 PVAEP
-689 QQQPVAETVQQKPVN
+689 
-704 EPVQQQPVAELVQ
+704 
-717 QQPVAEPVQQPVV
+717 
-730 EPARQTL
+730 ARQAL

-904 VVRKRARKAAPADG
+904 IVRKRARKAAPADG

-962 RAAVPG
+962 RAAAPG
-968 RDRVN
+968 RDRVS

-1095 HPKEAAQ
+1095 YPKEAAQ
-1102 AGILEAMQRAEKAQ
+1102 AGILDAMQRAEKAQ

>member
-38 RGGGAG
+38 RGGAG
-44 GGRGAGKVYHI
+44 GGRGGSGKVYHI

-87 DRAKFALSNDP
+87 DRAKFALSHDP
-98 AVSKKLANLPEL
+98 AVAKKLAGLPEL

-134 KIPAAALIREGL
+134 KIPAASLIREGL
-146 AEHEAARRQQLRA
+146 AEHEAARRQQVRS

-167 LFSRVKEGISTFGD
+167 LFSRVKEGIATFSD

-222 EGRLGT
+222 EGRLDT
-228 LTNVVTNPL
+228 LTHVVTNPL

-250 LAGAVVGAKAGSAL
+250 LAGAVVGAKTGSAL
-264 GSALGL
+264 GATLGL
-270 PGALGGA
+270 PGAVGGA
-277 VGGAVLGGLAGV
+277 VGGAVLGGLAGI
-289 PFGVGS
+289 PSGVGS
-295 YTRRVVNDPNLSDQ
+295 YTRRVVSDPNLSDQ

-341 LAPISRGATALA
+341 LAPISRGAAALA

-361 MQRLAN
+361 MQRLASA
-367 TGTDAASQGLLARSV
+367 GTDAASQGLLARSV

-410 TGLDTPLSE
+410 TGLASPLSE
-419 YVMDAALAG
+419 NVLDAALAG

-443 KARRPVERTTDTTQ
+443 TSRRPVERLTTREQ
-457 PPADAADSV
+457 PADDAAT
-466 ASPVEPIGPSGS
+466 APPVEPIGPAGS
-478 DAAVVSNAAEAA
+478 DGTVVSEAA
-490 NASAAQT
+490 GESAAT
-497 AGSSAFKP
+497 AAKTTASSAFKP
-505 YTGRNKRYIGI
+505 YDGRNKRYTGI
-516 SDDVA
+516 SADVA
-521 SMLRAMF
+521 SMLREMF
-528 TDKSAPAD
+528 TDKSAPAE
-536 NFATVHPNDKADVKA
+536 NFVTTRPNDNADAKANA
-551 SAKFRNDL
+551 RFLNDIYL
-559 YIGDYINGLLKFTG
+559 GTRINSLLKATG
-573 MSVEQLRAEVN
+573 MSVEQLRTEVN
-584 SRVSMPGFNNV
+584 SRVSMPGFNDA

-606 EVAKRLND
+606 ELAKRLND
-614 ETYLNDLF
+614 ETYLDDLF
-622 NDRLITPD
+622 SDRLVTPEQ
-630 HVAAE
+630 VAAE
-635 PPYATG
+635 PPGAAA
-641 QPAPAKVRQ
+641 QPVPPKVRQ
-650 TEAEPVAEPVA
+650 TEAEPVAEPI
-661 ETVQQPVAEPVQQQ
+661 
-675 PVAEPVQQPVAEPV
+675 
-689 QQQPVAETVQQKPVN
+689 
-704 EPVQQQPVAELVQ
+704 
-717 QQPVAEPVQQPVV
+717 
-730 EPARQTL
+730 RQAV
-737 KDFLPN
+737 KDFLPD
-743 ADIKAIQDYVGR
+743 ADINAIQDYVGR

-764 RVQVWA
+764 RAQVWA

-793 NTLRDSAAKLAA
+793 NKLRDSAASLAA
-805 ELSQEDTTNG
+805 ELSQEDITDGT
-815 AKPTR
+815 KPTR
-820 PGKRGSRSKQ
+820 PGKRGSRSEQ

-836 DGQNATNRPVAESVA
+836 DGPDATNRPVAESAAVA
-851 AAVAREPGA
+851 AAGEPGTA
-860 APDAGTVAPAA
+860 SDAGTSALAA
-871 LAQAVDGGS
+871 LAQTAARDTQA
-880 PVAKRGND
+880 AKRGYD
-888 GTPAQVAG
+888 GAPAPAAGTPEA
-896 TVAPDAGV
+896 DAGV
-904 VVRKRARKAAPADG
+904 IVRTRSRKAAPADG
-918 ERSVGD
+918 ERSAGD

-931 TGESAGSPRTA
+931 AGESAGSRRTA
-942 RSAGKSDGGDA
+942 RSAGQSDGGDA

-962 RAAVPG
+962 RAEAPV
-968 RDRVN
+968 RDRVS
-973 PYGKLDFSRV
+973 PYGTPDFSRAE
-983 DLNATSSAALFD
+983 LNATSSAALFD
-995 DLMLGKALRDSLDD
+995 DLMLGKALRDSLAD
-1009 AEKIVAISTASALH
+1009 AEKIVAISTASALR
-1023 PHGNRYSTGLSAL
+1023 PHGDRHSTGLSAL
-1036 GWYARQRGGESPV
+1036 GWYARQRGGKSPV

-1069 FTQASKALTTQTSKE
+1069 FTQASKALTAPTTKE
-1084 ARDALQPLIEQ
+1084 AREALQPLLERN
-1095 HPKEAAQ
+1095 PKEAAQ
-1102 AGILEAMQRAEKAQ
+1102 AGILDAVQRAEKAQ
-1116 AVAAKEAANLEAL
+1116 AVADREAANLEAL
-1129 EADPVSLGDITDFIR
+1129 ESEPVSLGDITDFIR
-1144 EIPEQVMRDAFNS
+1144 DIPEQVMRDAFGS
-1157 PKLDINMGYGKV
+1157 PKLDINTGYGKV

-1183 TDKEVQALNYL
+1183 TDKETRALNYL
-1194 RENTDLPSIDTQD
+1194 RENADLPSIDTQD
-1207 FADIQSNWKSMANDL
+1207 FADIQSNWKDMAHDL
-1222 GFNVNKTDSSLTTA
+1222 GFSVNKTDSSLTTA

>member
-1 MPQFSLPTV
+1 M
-10 NIRPFE
+10 
-16 APDYTQNLR
+16 
-25 SLSLLYSALARGQ
+25 LYAAMARGQ

-98 AVSKKLANLPEL
+98 VVSKKLANLPEL

-159 IEDNDWSS
+159 IEDNDWGS

-228 LTNVVTNPL
+228 LTHVVTNPL

-250 LAGAVVGAKAGSAL
+250 LAGAVVGAKTGSAL
-264 GSALGL
+264 GATLGL
-270 PGALGGA
+270 PGAVGGA
-277 VGGAVLGGLAGV
+277 VGGALLGGLAGV
-289 PFGVGS
+289 PTGVGS

-309 QQTQAIEA
+309 QQMQAIEA
-317 GSASA
+317 GSAGA

-341 LAPISRGATALA
+341 LAPISRGAAALA

-367 TGTDAASQGLLARSV
+367 AGTDVASQGLLARSV

-399 QFGENVVFNQT
+399 QFGENVVFNQN
-410 TGLDTPLSE
+410 TGLAAPLSE
-419 YVMDAALAG
+419 NVLDAALAG

-443 KARRPVERTTDTTQ
+443 TSRRPVERTTATTQ
-457 PPADAADSV
+457 PPADAADS
-466 ASPVEPIGPSGS
+466 ATSPVEPIGPSGS
-478 DAAVVSNAAEAA
+478 DGAGVSNAAEATD
-490 NASAAQT
+490 ASAVKT
-497 AGSSAFKP
+497 AGSSTFKP
-505 YTGRNKRYIGI
+505 YAGRNKRYIGI

-521 SMLRAMF
+521 SMLRGMF
-528 TDKSAPAD
+528 TDKSTAEN
-536 NFATVHPNDKADVKA
+536 NFVTTRPNDSADAKAN
-551 SAKFRNDL
+551 AKFRNDL

-584 SRVSMPGFNNV
+584 SRVSMPGFNNI

-622 NDRLITPD
+622 SDRLITPE

-635 PPYATG
+635 PPNATE
-641 QPAPAKVRQ
+641 QPTPAKVRQ
-650 TEAEPVAEPVA
+650 TEAEPVQQPVTEP
-661 ETVQQPVAEPVQQQ
+661 VQQPVTEPVRQ
-675 PVAEPVQQPVAEPV
+675 PVTEPVQQPVAEPV
-689 QQQPVAETVQQKPVN
+689 QQPVT
-704 EPVQQQPVAELVQ
+704 
-717 QQPVAEPVQQPVV
+717 EPVQQPVV
-730 EPARQTL
+730 EPARQAL

-793 NTLRDSAAKLAA
+793 NTLRDSAASLAA

-820 PGKRGSRSKQ
+820 PSKRGSRSKQ

-836 DGQNATNRPVAESVA
+836 DGQDATNRPVAESVA
-851 AAVAREPGA
+851 PVVAGEPGT
-860 APDAGTVAPAA
+860 APDAGTATAAA

-880 PVAKRGND
+880 AVTKRGD
-888 GTPAQVAG
+888 AGAPAQTAG
-896 TVAPDAGV
+896 TTAPDAGV
-904 VVRKRARKAAPADG
+904 IVRKRARKATPADG

-924 AAAQPAT
+924 ATAQPAT
-931 TGESAGSPRTA
+931 TGESTGSPRTA

-953 ANTGSNKRS
+953 ANTGRNKRS
-962 RAAVPG
+962 RTETPA

-995 DLMLGKALRDSLDD
+995 DLMLGRALQDSLDD
-1009 AEKIVAISTASALH
+1009 AEKIFAISTASAALH
-1023 PHGNRYSTGLSAL
+1023 PHGNRHSTGLSAL

-1069 FTQASKALTTQTSKE
+1069 FTQASKALNASTTKE

-1102 AGILEAMQRAEKAQ
+1102 AGILDALQRAEKAQ

-1129 EADPVSLGDITDFIR
+1129 ESEPVSLGDITDFIR
-1144 EIPEQVMRDAFNS
+1144 DIPEQVMRDAFNS

-1194 RENTDLPSIDTQD
+1194 RKNTDLPSIDTRD
-1207 FADIQSNWKSMANDL
+1207 FADIQSNWKSMAHDL

>member
-16 APDYTQNLR
+16 APDYTKDLR
-25 SLSLLYSALARGQ
+25 SLSMLYAAMARGQ

-98 AVSKKLANLPEL
+98 VVSKKLANLPEL

-129 LEKTL
+129 LEKTF

-159 IEDNDWSS
+159 IEDNDWGS

-228 LTNVVTNPL
+228 LTHVVTNPL

-250 LAGAVVGAKAGSAL
+250 LAGAVVGAKTGSAL
-264 GSALGL
+264 GAALGL

-289 PFGVGS
+289 PSGVGS

-341 LAPISRGATALA
+341 LAPISRGAAALA
-353 QRGIGGGA
+353 QRGIGGGT

-367 TGTDAASQGLLARSV
+367 AGTDAASQGLLARSV

-399 QFGENVVFNQT
+399 QFGENVVFNQN
-410 TGLDTPLSE
+410 TGLAAPLSE
-419 YVMDAALAG
+419 NVLDAALAG

-443 KARRPVERTTDTTQ
+443 TSRRPAERTTTVAQ

-466 ASPVEPIGPSGS
+466 ASPVEPTGPSGS
-478 DAAVVSNAAEAA
+478 DGTGVSTAAEAV
-490 NASAAQT
+490 SAAKT
-497 AGSSAFKP
+497 TGSSTFKP
-505 YTGRNKRYIGI
+505 YEGRNKRYIGI
-516 SDDVA
+516 SDDA
-521 SMLRAMF
+521 ANMLRAMF
-528 TDKSAPAD
+528 TDKRATD
-536 NFATVHPNDKADVKA
+536 NFITTRPQDNADVKA
-551 SAKFRNDL
+551 NAKLLNDI
-559 YIGDYINGLLKFTG
+559 YIGEYLSGMLKFTG
-573 MSVEQLRAEVN
+573 MSVEQLRAEIN
-584 SRVSMPGFNNV
+584 SRVSMTGFSNV

-622 NDRLITPD
+622 SDRLITPE

-635 PPYATG
+635 PPNATG

-650 TEAEPVAEPVA
+650 TEAEPV
-661 ETVQQPVAEPVQQQ
+661 QQPVAEPVTEPVQQQ
-675 PVAEPVQQPVAEPV
+675 PVAESVQ
-689 QQQPVAETVQQKPVN
+689 
-704 EPVQQQPVAELVQ
+704 Q
-717 QQPVAEPVQQPVV
+717 QQPVAEP
-730 EPARQTL
+730 ARQAL

-836 DGQNATNRPVAESVA
+836 DGQDATNRPVAESVA
-851 AAVAREPGA
+851 AAVAGEPGT
-860 APDAGTVAPAA
+860 APDAGTAAPAA
-871 LAQAVDGGS
+871 PAQAVDGGS
-880 PVAKRGND
+880 PVAKRGNA

-918 ERSVGD
+918 ERSVGA

-931 TGESAGSPRTA
+931 TGESTGSSRTA

-962 RAAVPG
+962 RAKVPV

-995 DLMLGKALRDSLDD
+995 DLMLGKALLDSLGD
-1009 AEKIVAISTASALH
+1009 AEKFYAISNAAPIH
-1023 PHGNRYSTGLSAL
+1023 RHGDRHSTGTSTL
-1036 GWYARQRGGESPV
+1036 GWYARQRGGESPY
-1049 INADLDA
+1049 INDDLDA
-1056 VLGTIETPPVPDY
+1056 VLGTIETPPVPNY

-1095 HPKEAAQ
+1095 YPKEAAQ
-1102 AGILEAMQRAEKAQ
+1102 AGILDAMQRAEKAQ

-1129 EADPVSLGDITDFIR
+1129 ESEPVSLGDITDFIR
-1144 EIPEQVMRDAFNS
+1144 GIPEQVMRDAFNS

-1194 RENTDLPSIDTQD
+1194 RKNADLPSIDTRD
-1207 FADIQSNWKSMANDL
+1207 FADIQSNWKSMAHDL

>member
-16 APDYTQNLR
+16 APDYTKNLR
-25 SLSLLYSALARGQ
+25 SLSLLYAAMARGQ

-228 LTNVVTNPL
+228 LTHVVTNPL

-250 LAGAVVGAKAGSAL
+250 LAGAVVGAKTGSAL

-289 PFGVGS
+289 PFGVGN
-295 YTRRVVNDPNLSDQ
+295 YTRRVVNDQNLSDQ

-341 LAPISRGATALA
+341 LAPISRGAAALA

-367 TGTDAASQGLLARSV
+367 AGTDAASQGLLARSV

-419 YVMDAALAG
+419 NVLDAALAG

-443 KARRPVERTTDTTQ
+443 KARRSVERTTDTTQ

-536 NFATVHPNDKADVKA
+536 NFATVHPNDKADAKA

-573 MSVEQLRAEVN
+573 MSVEQLRTEVN
-584 SRVSMPGFNNV
+584 SRISMPGFNNI

-614 ETYLNDLF
+614 ETYLSDLF

-635 PPYATG
+635 PPNATG

-675 PVAEPVQQPVAEPV
+675 PVAEP
-689 QQQPVAETVQQKPVN
+689 
-704 EPVQQQPVAELVQ
+704 
-717 QQPVAEPVQQPVV
+717 
-730 EPARQTL
+730 ARQVL

-904 VVRKRARKAAPADG
+904 IIRKRARKAAPADG

-942 RSAGKSDGGDA
+942 RSTGKSDGRDA

-962 RAAVPG
+962 RVEAPG
-968 RDRVN
+968 RDRVS
-973 PYGKLDFSRV
+973 PYGKKDFSREE
-983 DLNATSSAALFD
+983 LNATSSAALFD

-1023 PHGNRYSTGLSAL
+1023 PHGNRHSTGLSAL

-1194 RENTDLPSIDTQD
+1194 RENTDLPSIDTRD
-1207 FADIQSNWKSMANDL
+1207 FADIQSNWKSMAYDL

>member
-98 AVSKKLANLPEL
+98 VVSKKLANLPEL

-167 LFSRVKEGISTFGD
+167 FFSRVKEGISTFGD

-199 GEERRQQAIAANPY
+199 SEERRQQAIAANPY

-228 LTNVVTNPL
+228 FTHVVTNPL

-250 LAGAVVGAKAGSAL
+250 LAGAVVGAKTGSAL

-341 LAPISRGATALA
+341 LAPISRGAAALA

-367 TGTDAASQGLLARSV
+367 AGTDAASQGLLARSV

-399 QFGENVVFNQT
+399 QFGENVVFNQN

-443 KARRPVERTTDTTQ
+443 KARRSVERTTDTTQ

-478 DAAVVSNAAEAA
+478 DGAVISNAAAEAA

-497 AGSSAFKP
+497 AGSSVFKP

-536 NFATVHPNDKADVKA
+536 NFATVHPNDKADAKA

-584 SRVSMPGFNNV
+584 SRISMPGFNNI

-614 ETYLNDLF
+614 ETYLSDLF

-635 PPYATG
+635 PPNATG

-661 ETVQQPVAEPVQQQ
+661 ETVQQPVAETVQQQ
-675 PVAEPVQQPVAEPV
+675 PVAEPVQQPVAETV
-689 QQQPVAETVQQKPVN
+689 QQPVAETVQQ
-704 EPVQQQPVAELVQ
+704 PVAETV
-717 QQPVAEPVQQPVV
+717 QQPVAEP
-730 EPARQTL
+730 ARQAL

-860 APDAGTVAPAA
+860 APDAGTATAAA

-904 VVRKRARKAAPADG
+904 IVRKRARKAAPADG

-962 RAAVPG
+962 RVEAPG
-968 RDRVN
+968 RDRVS
-973 PYGKLDFSRV
+973 PYGKKDFSRAE
-983 DLNATSSAALFD
+983 LNATSSAALFD

-1207 FADIQSNWKSMANDL
+1207 FADIQSNWKSMAYDL

>member
-228 LTNVVTNPL
+228 LTHVVTNPL

-250 LAGAVVGAKAGSAL
+250 LAGAVVGAKTGSAL

-289 PFGVGS
+289 PFGVGN
-295 YTRRVVNDPNLSDQ
+295 YTRRVVNDQNLSDQ

-341 LAPISRGATALA
+341 LAPISRGAAALA

-367 TGTDAASQGLLARSV
+367 AGTDAASQGLLARSV

-399 QFGENVVFNQT
+399 QFGENVVFNQN

-443 KARRPVERTTDTTQ
+443 KARRSVERTTDTTQ

-478 DAAVVSNAAEAA
+478 DGAVVSNAAEAA

-536 NFATVHPNDKADVKA
+536 NFATVHPNDKADAKA

-573 MSVEQLRAEVN
+573 MSVEQLRTEVN
-584 SRVSMPGFNNV
+584 SRISMPGFNNI

-614 ETYLNDLF
+614 ETYLSDLF

-635 PPYATG
+635 PPNATG

-675 PVAEPVQQPVAEPV
+675 PVAEP
-689 QQQPVAETVQQKPVN
+689 
-704 EPVQQQPVAELVQ
+704 
-717 QQPVAEPVQQPVV
+717 
-730 EPARQTL
+730 ARQVL

-904 VVRKRARKAAPADG
+904 IIRKRARKAAPADG

-942 RSAGKSDGGDA
+942 RSTGKSDGRDA

-962 RAAVPG
+962 RVEAPG
-968 RDRVN
+968 RDRVS
-973 PYGKLDFSRV
+973 PYGKKDFSREE
-983 DLNATSSAALFD
+983 LNATSSAALFD

-1023 PHGNRYSTGLSAL
+1023 PHGNRHSTGLSAL

-1194 RENTDLPSIDTQD
+1194 RENTDLPSIDTRD
-1207 FADIQSNWKSMANDL
+1207 FADIQSNWKSMAYDL

>member
-16 APDYTQNLR
+16 APDYTKDLR
-25 SLSLLYSALARGQ
+25 SLSLLYAAMARGQ

-228 LTNVVTNPL
+228 LAHVVTNPL

-250 LAGAVVGAKAGSAL
+250 LAGAVVGAKTGSAL
-264 GSALGL
+264 GAALGL

-289 PFGVGS
+289 PTGVGS

-341 LAPISRGATALA
+341 LAPISRGAAALA

-367 TGTDAASQGLLARSV
+367 AGTDAASQGFLARSV

-399 QFGENVVFNQT
+399 QFGENVVFNQN

-419 YVMDAALAG
+419 YVLDAALAG

-443 KARRPVERTTDTTQ
+443 TARRSVERTTDTTQ

-478 DAAVVSNAAEAA
+478 DGAVVSNAAEAA

-497 AGSSAFKP
+497 AGSSTFKP

-536 NFATVHPNDKADVKA
+536 NFAIVHPNDKADAKA

-573 MSVEQLRAEVN
+573 MSVEQLRTEVN
-584 SRVSMPGFNNV
+584 SRISLPGFNNI

-614 ETYLNDLF
+614 ETYLSDLF

-635 PPYATG
+635 PPNATG

-661 ETVQQPVAEPVQQQ
+661 ETVQQPVA
-675 PVAEPVQQPVAEPV
+675 
-689 QQQPVAETVQQKPVN
+689 
-704 EPVQQQPVAELVQ
+704 
-717 QQPVAEPVQQPVV
+717 

-836 DGQNATNRPVAESVA
+836 DGQDATNRPVAESVA

-924 AAAQPAT
+924 ATAQPAT

-962 RAAVPG
+962 RAAAPA

-995 DLMLGKALRDSLDD
+995 DLMLGKALLDSLGE
-1009 AEKIVAISTASALH
+1009 AEKFYAISKAAPIH
-1023 PHGNRYSTGLSAL
+1023 RHGDRHSTGTSTL
-1036 GWYARQRGGESPV
+1036 GWYARQRGGESPY
-1049 INADLDA
+1049 INDDLDA

-1069 FTQASKALTTQTSKE
+1069 FTQASKALNASTTKE

-1095 HPKEAAQ
+1095 YPKEAAQ
-1102 AGILEAMQRAEKAQ
+1102 AGILDAMQRAEKAQ

-1144 EIPEQVMRDAFNS
+1144 EIPEQVMQDAFNS

-1194 RENTDLPSIDTQD
+1194 RKNADLPSIDTRD
-1207 FADIQSNWKSMANDL
+1207 FADIQSNWKSMAHDL

>member
-16 APDYTQNLR
+16 APDYTKNLR
-25 SLSLLYSALARGQ
+25 SLSLLYAAMARGQ

-228 LTNVVTNPL
+228 LTHVVTNPL

-250 LAGAVVGAKAGSAL
+250 LAGAVVGAKTGSAL

-289 PFGVGS
+289 PFGVGN
-295 YTRRVVNDPNLSDQ
+295 YTRRVVNDQNLSDQ

-341 LAPISRGATALA
+341 LAPISRGAAALA

-367 TGTDAASQGLLARSV
+367 AGTDAASQGLLARSV

-399 QFGENVVFNQT
+399 QFGENVVFNQN

-443 KARRPVERTTDTTQ
+443 KARRSVERTTDTTQ

-478 DAAVVSNAAEAA
+478 DGAVVSNAAEAA

-536 NFATVHPNDKADVKA
+536 NFATVHPNDKADAKA

-573 MSVEQLRAEVN
+573 MSVEQLRTEVN
-584 SRVSMPGFNNV
+584 SRISMPGFNNI

-614 ETYLNDLF
+614 ETYLSDLF

-635 PPYATG
+635 PPNATG

-661 ETVQQPVAEPVQQQ
+661 ETVQQPVAEP
-675 PVAEPVQQPVAEPV
+675 
-689 QQQPVAETVQQKPVN
+689 
-704 EPVQQQPVAELVQ
+704 
-717 QQPVAEPVQQPVV
+717 
-730 EPARQTL
+730 ARQVL

-904 VVRKRARKAAPADG
+904 IVRKRARKAAPADG

-962 RAAVPG
+962 RVEAPG
-968 RDRVN
+968 RDRVS
-973 PYGKLDFSRV
+973 PYGKKDFSREE
-983 DLNATSSAALFD
+983 LNATSSAALFD

-1023 PHGNRYSTGLSAL
+1023 PHGNRHSTGLSAL

-1102 AGILEAMQRAEKAQ
+1102 AGILEAIQRAEKAQ
-1116 AVAAKEAANLEAL
+1116 AVAAKETANLEAL

-1194 RENTDLPSIDTQD
+1194 RENTDLPSIDTRD
-1207 FADIQSNWKSMANDL
+1207 FADIQSNWKSMAYDL

>member
-228 LTNVVTNPL
+228 LTHVVTNPL

-250 LAGAVVGAKAGSAL
+250 LAGAVVGAKTGSAL

-295 YTRRVVNDPNLSDQ
+295 YTRRVVNDQNLSDQ

-341 LAPISRGATALA
+341 LAPISRGAAALA

-367 TGTDAASQGLLARSV
+367 AGTDAASQGLLARSV

-410 TGLDTPLSE
+410 TGLDMPLSE
-419 YVMDAALAG
+419 NILDAALAG

-443 KARRPVERTTDTTQ
+443 TARRSVERTTDTTQ

-478 DAAVVSNAAEAA
+478 DGAVVSNAAEAA

-536 NFATVHPNDKADVKA
+536 NFATVHPNDKADAKA

-573 MSVEQLRAEVN
+573 MSVEQLRTEVN
-584 SRVSMPGFNNV
+584 SRISMPGFNNI

-614 ETYLNDLF
+614 ETYLSDLF

-635 PPYATG
+635 PPNATG
-641 QPAPAKVRQ
+641 QPAPARVRQ

-661 ETVQQPVAEPVQQQ
+661 ETVQQPVAEPVQQ
-675 PVAEPVQQPVAEPV
+675 PVAETVQQPVAEP
-689 QQQPVAETVQQKPVN
+689 
-704 EPVQQQPVAELVQ
+704 
-717 QQPVAEPVQQPVV
+717 
-730 EPARQTL
+730 ARQAL

-896 TVAPDAGV
+896 TTAPDAGV

-942 RSAGKSDGGDA
+942 RSTGKSDGGDA

-962 RAAVPG
+962 RAAAPG
-968 RDRVN
+968 RDRVS
-973 PYGKLDFSRV
+973 PYGKLDFSRAE
-983 DLNATSSAALFD
+983 LNATSSAALFD

-1095 HPKEAAQ
+1095 YPKEAAQ
-1102 AGILEAMQRAEKAQ
+1102 AGILDAMQRAEKAQ

-1194 RENTDLPSIDTQD
+1194 RENTDLPSIDTRD

>member
-16 APDYTQNLR
+16 APDYTKDLR
-25 SLSLLYSALARGQ
+25 SLSMLYAAMARGQ

-98 AVSKKLANLPEL
+98 VVSKKLANLPEL

-159 IEDNDWSS
+159 IEDNDWGS

-228 LTNVVTNPL
+228 LTHVVTNPL

-250 LAGAVVGAKAGSAL
+250 LAGAVVGAKTGSAL
-264 GSALGL
+264 GAALGL

-289 PFGVGS
+289 PSGVGS
-295 YTRRVVNDPNLSDQ
+295 YTRRVVNDQNLSDQ

-341 LAPISRGATALA
+341 LAPISRGAAALA

-367 TGTDAASQGLLARSV
+367 AGTDAASQGLLARSV

-399 QFGENVVFNQT
+399 QFGENVVFNQN
-410 TGLDTPLSE
+410 TGLAAPLSE
-419 YVMDAALAG
+419 NVLDAALAG

-443 KARRPVERTTDTTQ
+443 TSRRPAERTTDTTQ

-478 DAAVVSNAAEAA
+478 DGTGVSNAAEAA

-536 NFATVHPNDKADVKA
+536 NFATVHPNDKADAKA

-584 SRVSMPGFNNV
+584 SRISLPGFNNI

-614 ETYLNDLF
+614 ETYLSDLF

-635 PPYATG
+635 PPNATG

-675 PVAEPVQQPVAEPV
+675 PVAEP
-689 QQQPVAETVQQKPVN
+689 
-704 EPVQQQPVAELVQ
+704 
-717 QQPVAEPVQQPVV
+717 
-730 EPARQTL
+730 ARQVL

-793 NTLRDSAAKLAA
+793 NTLRDSAARLAA

-851 AAVAREPGA
+851 AAVTREPGA

-1102 AGILEAMQRAEKAQ
+1102 AGILDAMQRAEKAQ

-1129 EADPVSLGDITDFIR
+1129 ESEPVSLGDITDFIR
-1144 EIPEQVMRDAFNS
+1144 DIPEQVMRDAFNS
-1157 PKLDINMGYGKV
+1157 PKLNINMGYGKV

-1194 RENTDLPSIDTQD
+1194 RENTDLPSIDTRD
-1207 FADIQSNWKSMANDL
+1207 FADIQSNWKSMAHDL
-1222 GFNVNKTDSSLTTA
+1222 GFNINKTDSSLTTA

>member
-16 APDYTQNLR
+16 APDYTKDLR
-25 SLSLLYSALARGQ
+25 SLSMLYAAMARGQ

-98 AVSKKLANLPEL
+98 VVSKKLANLPEL

-129 LEKTL
+129 LEKTF

-159 IEDNDWSS
+159 IEDNDWGS

-228 LTNVVTNPL
+228 LTHVVTNPL

-250 LAGAVVGAKAGSAL
+250 LAGAVVGAKTGSAL
-264 GSALGL
+264 GAALGL

-289 PFGVGS
+289 PSGVGS

-341 LAPISRGATALA
+341 LAPISRGAAALA
-353 QRGIGGGA
+353 QRGIGGGT

-367 TGTDAASQGLLARSV
+367 AGTDAASQGLLARSV

-410 TGLDTPLSE
+410 TGLDAPLSE
-419 YVMDAALAG
+419 NVMDAALAG

-443 KARRPVERTTDTTQ
+443 VTSRRPSERTTTVEQ
-457 PPADAADSV
+457 PPADAADTTV
-466 ASPVEPIGPSGS
+466 PPVEPIGPSGS
-478 DAAVVSNAAEAA
+478 DGAVVSKASEAAESPAT
-490 NASAAQT
+490 SLTQT
-497 AGSSAFKP
+497 TGSSMFKH
-505 YTGRNKRYIGI
+505 YEGRNKRYIGI

-521 SMLRAMF
+521 SMLRGMF
-528 TDKSAPAD
+528 TDKRAAKD
-536 NFATVHPNDKADVKA
+536 NFITTRPNDSADAKAN
-551 SAKFRNDL
+551 AKFLNDIYL
-559 YIGDYINGLLKFTG
+559 GDHINGLLKYTG
-573 MSVEQLRAEVN
+573 MSVDQLRAEVN
-584 SRVSMPGFNNV
+584 SRVSMPGFNSV

-606 EVAKRLND
+606 ELAKRLND

-622 NDRLITPD
+622 SDRLITPE

-635 PPYATG
+635 PPNTAT
-641 QPAPAKVRQ
+641 QPVPPKARQ
-650 TEAEPVAEPVA
+650 TEAEPVVEPVAEPVA
-661 ETVQQPVAEPVQQQ
+661 EPVQQH
-675 PVAEPVQQPVAEPV
+675 PVVEPVQQPVAEP
-689 QQQPVAETVQQKPVN
+689 
-704 EPVQQQPVAELVQ
+704 
-717 QQPVAEPVQQPVV
+717 
-730 EPARQTL
+730 ARQAL

-743 ADIKAIQDYVGR
+743 ADIKAVQDYVGR
-755 FGNSLTEPE
+755 FGNILTEPE

-820 PGKRGSRSKQ
+820 SGKRGSRSKQ

-836 DGQNATNRPVAESVA
+836 DGQDATNRPVAESVDTA
-851 AAVAREPGA
+851 ATGEPGA
-860 APDAGTVAPAA
+860 APDAGTATAAAPVQTAA
-871 LAQAVDGGS
+871 RSTTA
-880 PVAKRGND
+880 AKRGDD
-888 GTPAQVAG
+888 GSPTQTAG
-896 TVAPDAGV
+896 TTAPDAGV
-904 VVRKRARKAAPADG
+904 IVRKRARKAAPANG

-931 TGESAGSPRTA
+931 TGESTGSPRTA

-962 RAAVPG
+962 RAEAPA

-1009 AEKIVAISTASALH
+1009 ADKIVAISTASSLH
-1023 PHGNRYSTGLSAL
+1023 PHGNRHSTGLSAL

-1102 AGILEAMQRAEKAQ
+1102 AGILDAVQRAEKAQ
-1116 AVAAKEAANLEAL
+1116 AVAAKEAANLEAM

-1144 EIPEQVMRDAFNS
+1144 DIPEQVMRDAFNS

-1207 FADIQSNWKSMANDL
+1207 FADIQSNWKSMAHDL
-1222 GFNVNKTDSSLTTA
+1222 GFAVNKTDSSLTTA

>member
-228 LTNVVTNPL
+228 LANVVTNPL

-250 LAGAVVGAKAGSAL
+250 LAGAVVGAKTGSAL

-289 PFGVGS
+289 PFGVGN

-341 LAPISRGATALA
+341 LAPISRGAAALA

-367 TGTDAASQGLLARSV
+367 AGTDAASQGLLARSV

-443 KARRPVERTTDTTQ
+443 TARRSVERTTDTTQ

-478 DAAVVSNAAEAA
+478 DGAVVSNAAEAA

-536 NFATVHPNDKADVKA
+536 NFATVHPNDKADAKA

-584 SRVSMPGFNNV
+584 SRISMPGFNNI

-614 ETYLNDLF
+614 ETYLSDLF

-635 PPYATG
+635 PPNATG
-641 QPAPAKVRQ
+641 QPTPAKVRQ

-661 ETVQQPVAEPVQQQ
+661 ETVQQPVAET
-675 PVAEPVQQPVAEPV
+675 VQQPMA
-689 QQQPVAETVQQKPVN
+689 A
-704 EPVQQQPVAELVQ
+704 
-717 QQPVAEPVQQPVV
+717 
-730 EPARQTL
+730 PARQTL

-942 RSAGKSDGGDA
+942 RSTGKSDGGDA

-968 RDRVN
+968 RDRVS
-973 PYGKLDFSRV
+973 PYGKLDFSRAE
-983 DLNATSSAALFD
+983 LNATSSATLFD

-1023 PHGNRYSTGLSAL
+1023 PHGNRHSTGLSAL

-1095 HPKEAAQ
+1095 YPKEAAQ
-1102 AGILEAMQRAEKAQ
+1102 AGILDAMQRAEKAQ

-1194 RENTDLPSIDTQD
+1194 RENTDLPSIDTRD
-1207 FADIQSNWKSMANDL
+1207 FADIQSNWKSMAHDL

>member
-110 STEGQAEVLESIRK
+110 STEGQAEVLESIRT

-159 IEDNDWSS
+159 IEDNDWGS

-228 LTNVVTNPL
+228 LTHVVTNPL

-250 LAGAVVGAKAGSAL
+250 IAGAVVGAKTGSAL
-264 GSALGL
+264 GAALGL

-289 PFGVGS
+289 PTGVGS

-317 GSASA
+317 GSAGA

-341 LAPISRGATALA
+341 LAPISRGAAALA

-367 TGTDAASQGLLARSV
+367 AGTDAASQGLLARSV

-399 QFGENVVFNQT
+399 QFGENVVFNQN
-410 TGLDTPLSE
+410 TGLAAPLSE
-419 YVMDAALAG
+419 NVLDAALAG

-443 KARRPVERTTDTTQ
+443 TSRRPVERTTDTTQ

-478 DAAVVSNAAEAA
+478 DGSVVSNAAEAA

-536 NFATVHPNDKADVKA
+536 NFATVHPNDKADAKA

-573 MSVEQLRAEVN
+573 MSVEQLRTEVN
-584 SRVSMPGFNNV
+584 SRISMPGFNNI

-614 ETYLNDLF
+614 ETYLSDLF

-635 PPYATG
+635 PPNATG

-661 ETVQQPVAEPVQQQ
+661 ETVQQPVAESVQQQ
-675 PVAEPVQQPVAEPV
+675 PVAEPVQQPVAE
-689 QQQPVAETVQQKPVN
+689 TV
-704 EPVQQQPVAELVQ
+704 
-717 QQPVAEPVQQPVV
+717 QQPVAEPVQQPVA

-836 DGQNATNRPVAESVA
+836 DGQDATNRPVAESVA

-962 RAAVPG
+962 RAAAPA

-995 DLMLGKALRDSLDD
+995 DLMLGKALLDSLGD
-1009 AEKIVAISTASALH
+1009 AEKFYAISNAAPIH
-1023 PHGNRYSTGLSAL
+1023 RHGDRHSTGTSTL
-1036 GWYARQRGGESPV
+1036 GWYARQRGGESPY
-1049 INADLDA
+1049 INDDLDA

-1095 HPKEAAQ
+1095 YPKEAAQ
-1102 AGILEAMQRAEKAQ
+1102 AGILDAMQRAEKAQ

-1194 RENTDLPSIDTQD
+1194 RENTDLPSIDTRD

>member
-16 APDYTQNLR
+16 APDYTKDLR
-25 SLSLLYSALARGQ
+25 SLSMLYAAMARGQ

-98 AVSKKLANLPEL
+98 VVSKKLANLPEL

-129 LEKTL
+129 LEKTF

-159 IEDNDWSS
+159 IEDNDWGS

-222 EGRLGT
+222 EDRLGT
-228 LTNVVTNPL
+228 LTHVVTNPL

-250 LAGAVVGAKAGSAL
+250 LAGAVVGAKTGSAL
-264 GSALGL
+264 GAALGL

-289 PFGVGS
+289 PSGVGS

-341 LAPISRGATALA
+341 LAPISRGAAALA
-353 QRGIGGGA
+353 QRGIGGGT

-367 TGTDAASQGLLARSV
+367 AGTDAASQGLLARSV

-399 QFGENVVFNQT
+399 QFGENIVFNQT
-410 TGLDTPLSE
+410 TGLATPLSE

-433 PFAPFNAAPA
+433 PFAPFNAAPVA
-443 KARRPVERTTDTTQ
+443 TSRRPAERTTTVEQ
-457 PPADAADSV
+457 PPADAADTTV
-466 ASPVEPIGPSGS
+466 PPVEPIGPSGS
-478 DAAVVSNAAEAA
+478 DGAGVSNATEVAD
-490 NASAAQT
+490 ASAVKT
-497 AGSSAFKP
+497 AGSSTFKP
-505 YTGRNKRYIGI
+505 YAGRNKRYIGI

-528 TDKSAPAD
+528 TDKSAAAD
-536 NFATVHPNDKADVKA
+536 NFATVHPNDKADTKA
-551 SAKFRNDL
+551 NAKFRNDL

-573 MSVEQLRAEVN
+573 MSVEQLRTEIN
-584 SRVSMPGFNNV
+584 SRVSMPGFNNI

-606 EVAKRLND
+606 ELAKRLND

-622 NDRLITPD
+622 SDRLITPE

-635 PPYATG
+635 PPNATE

-650 TEAEPVAEPVA
+650 TEAEPV
-661 ETVQQPVAEPVQQQ
+661 QQPVAEPVQQPEAEPVQQ

-689 QQQPVAETVQQKPVN
+689 QQPVG
-704 EPVQQQPVAELVQ
+704 
-717 QQPVAEPVQQPVV
+717 
-730 EPARQTL
+730 
-737 KDFLPN
+737 DFLPN
-743 ADIKAIQDYVGR
+743 ADIEAIRDYVGR

-793 NTLRDSAAKLAA
+793 NTLRDSAASLAA

-836 DGQNATNRPVAESVA
+836 DGQDATNRPVAESAAPVVA
-851 AAVAREPGA
+851 GEPGT
-860 APDAGTVAPAA
+860 APDAGTATAAA

-880 PVAKRGND
+880 AVAKRGD
-888 GTPAQVAG
+888 AGAPAQTAG
-896 TVAPDAGV
+896 TTAPDAGV
-904 VVRKRARKAAPADG
+904 IVSKRARKAAPADG
-918 ERSVGD
+918 ERSAGD

-931 TGESAGSPRTA
+931 TGESTGSRRTA

-962 RAAVPG
+962 RTEAPG
-968 RDRVN
+968 RGRVS
-973 PYGKLDFSRV
+973 PYGKKDFSWV

-995 DLMLGKALRDSLDD
+995 DLMLGKALLDSLDD
-1009 AEKIVAISTASALH
+1009 AEKFFAISKAAPIH
-1023 PHGNRYSTGLSAL
+1023 RHGDRHSTGTSTL
-1036 GWYARQRGGESPV
+1036 GWYARQRGGESPY
-1049 INADLDA
+1049 INEDLDA

-1069 FTQASKALTTQTSKE
+1069 FTQASKALTSPTTKE

-1095 HPKEAAQ
+1095 YPKEAAQ
-1102 AGILEAMQRAEKAQ
+1102 AGILDAMQRAEKAQ

-1183 TDKEVQALNYL
+1183 TNKEVQALNYL
-1194 RENTDLPSIDTQD
+1194 RKNTDLPSIDTQD
-1207 FADIQSNWKSMANDL
+1207 FADIQSNWKSMAHDL
-1222 GFNVNKTDSSLTTA
+1222 GFSVNKTDSSLTTA

>member
-16 APDYTQNLR
+16 APDYTKDLR
-25 SLSLLYSALARGQ
+25 SLSMLYAAMARGQ

-98 AVSKKLANLPEL
+98 VVSKKLANLPEL

-129 LEKTL
+129 LEKTF

-159 IEDNDWSS
+159 IEDNDWGS

-228 LTNVVTNPL
+228 LTHVVTNPL

-250 LAGAVVGAKAGSAL
+250 LAGAVVGAKTGSAL
-264 GSALGL
+264 GAALGL

-289 PFGVGS
+289 PSGVGS
-295 YTRRVVNDPNLSDQ
+295 YTRRVVNDQNLSDQ

-335 VFARSA
+335 VFARGA
-341 LAPISRGATALA
+341 LAPISRGAAALA
-353 QRGIGGGA
+353 QRGIGGGT

-367 TGTDAASQGLLARSV
+367 AGTDTASRGLLARSV

-399 QFGENVVFNQT
+399 QFGENIVFNQT
-410 TGLDTPLSE
+410 TGLATPLSE
-419 YVMDAALAG
+419 NVMDAALAG

-433 PFAPFNAAPA
+433 PFAPFNAAPVA
-443 KARRPVERTTDTTQ
+443 TSRRPAERTTTVEQ
-457 PPADAADSV
+457 PPADAADTTV
-466 ASPVEPIGPSGS
+466 PPVEPIGPSGS
-478 DAAVVSNAAEAA
+478 DGAVVSNAAEATD
-490 NASAAQT
+490 ASAVKT
-497 AGSSAFKP
+497 AGSSTFKP
-505 YTGRNKRYIGI
+505 YAGRNKRYIGI

-521 SMLRAMF
+521 SMLRGMF
-528 TDKSAPAD
+528 TDKSAAEN
-536 NFATVHPNDKADVKA
+536 NFVTTRPNDSADAKAN
-551 SAKFRNDL
+551 AKFRNDL

-573 MSVEQLRAEVN
+573 MSVEQLRTEIN
-584 SRVSMPGFNNV
+584 SRVSMPGFNNI

-606 EVAKRLND
+606 ELAKRLND

-622 NDRLITPD
+622 SDRLITPE

-635 PPYATG
+635 PPTNATE
-641 QPAPAKVRQ
+641 QPTPAKVRQ
-650 TEAEPVAEPVA
+650 TEAEPVQQPVAEPVQQQSVT
-661 ETVQQPVAEPVQQQ
+661 EPVQQPVVEPVQQQ
-675 PVAEPVQQPVAEPV
+675 PVAEPVQQPVG
-689 QQQPVAETVQQKPVN
+689 
-704 EPVQQQPVAELVQ
+704 
-717 QQPVAEPVQQPVV
+717 
-730 EPARQTL
+730 
-737 KDFLPN
+737 DFLPN
-743 ADIKAIQDYVGR
+743 ADIEAIRDYVGR

-793 NTLRDSAAKLAA
+793 NTLRDSAASLAA

-836 DGQNATNRPVAESVA
+836 DGQDATNRPVAESAAPVVA
-851 AAVAREPGA
+851 GEPGTT
-860 APDAGTVAPAA
+860 PDAGTATAAA

-880 PVAKRGND
+880 AVAKRGD
-888 GTPAQVAG
+888 AGAPAQTAG
-896 TVAPDAGV
+896 TTAPDAGV
-904 VVRKRARKAAPADG
+904 IVRKRARKTAPADG

-931 TGESAGSPRTA
+931 TGESAGSRRTA

-962 RAAVPG
+962 RAETSS
-968 RDRVN
+968 RNRVN

-995 DLMLGKALRDSLDD
+995 DLMLGRALQDSLDD
-1009 AEKIVAISTASALH
+1009 AEKVFAISTASAALH
-1023 PHGNRYSTGLSAL
+1023 PHGNRHSTGLSAL

-1069 FTQASKALTTQTSKE
+1069 FTQASKALTAPTTKE
-1084 ARDALQPLIEQ
+1084 ARNALQPLIEQ
-1095 HPKEAAQ
+1095 YPKEAAQ
-1102 AGILEAMQRAEKAQ
+1102 AGILDAMQRAEKAQ

-1194 RENTDLPSIDTQD
+1194 RKNTDLPSIDTQD
-1207 FADIQSNWKSMANDL
+1207 FADIQSNWKSMAHDL
-1222 GFNVNKTDSSLTTA
+1222 GFSVNKTDSSLTTA

>member
-98 AVSKKLANLPEL
+98 AVYKKLANLPEL

-167 LFSRVKEGISTFGD
+167 FFSRVKEGISTFGD

-199 GEERRQQAIAANPY
+199 SEERRQQAIAANPY

-228 LTNVVTNPL
+228 FTHVVTNPL

-250 LAGAVVGAKAGSAL
+250 LAGAVIGAKTGSAL

-309 QQTQAIEA
+309 QKTQAIEA

-335 VFARSA
+335 AFARSA
-341 LAPISRGATALA
+341 LAPISRGAAALA

-367 TGTDAASQGLLARSV
+367 AGTDAASQGLLARSV

-443 KARRPVERTTDTTQ
+443 KARRSVERTTDTTQ

-478 DAAVVSNAAEAA
+478 DGAVVSNAAEAA
-490 NASAAQT
+490 NVSAAQT

-536 NFATVHPNDKADVKA
+536 NFATVHPNDKADAKA

-573 MSVEQLRAEVN
+573 MSVEQLRTEVN
-584 SRVSMPGFNNV
+584 SRISMPGFNNI

-614 ETYLNDLF
+614 ETYLSDLF

-635 PPYATG
+635 PPNATG
-641 QPAPAKVRQ
+641 QPTPAKVRQ

-661 ETVQQPVAEPVQQQ
+661 ETVAET
-675 PVAEPVQQPVAEPV
+675 VQQPVAETVQQPV
-689 QQQPVAETVQQKPVN
+689 AESVQQPVAETVQQQQPVAETVQQ
-704 EPVQQQPVAELVQ
+704 PVAETVQ
-717 QQPVAEPVQQPVV
+717 RPVAEP
-730 EPARQTL
+730 ARQVL

-830 AAVVGN
+830 AAIVGN

-942 RSAGKSDGGDA
+942 RSTGKSDGGDA

-962 RAAVPG
+962 RVEVPG
-968 RDRVN
+968 RDRVS
-973 PYGKLDFSRV
+973 PYGKLDFSRAE
-983 DLNATSSAALFD
+983 LNATSSAALLD

-1023 PHGNRYSTGLSAL
+1023 PHGNRHSTGLSAL

-1102 AGILEAMQRAEKAQ
+1102 AGILDAMQRAEKAQ

-1194 RENTDLPSIDTQD
+1194 RENTDLPSIDTRD

>member
-16 APDYTQNLR
+16 APDYTKDLR
-25 SLSLLYSALARGQ
+25 SLSMLYAAMARGQ

-98 AVSKKLANLPEL
+98 VVSKKLANLPEL

-159 IEDNDWSS
+159 IEDNDWGS

-228 LTNVVTNPL
+228 LTHVVTNPL

-250 LAGAVVGAKAGSAL
+250 LAGAVVGAKTGSAL
-264 GSALGL
+264 GAALGL

-317 GSASA
+317 GSAGA

-341 LAPISRGATALA
+341 LAPISRGAAALA

-367 TGTDAASQGLLARSV
+367 VGTDAASQGLLARSV

-399 QFGENVVFNQT
+399 QFGENVVFNQN
-410 TGLDTPLSE
+410 TGLAAPLSE
-419 YVMDAALAG
+419 NVLDAALAG

-443 KARRPVERTTDTTQ
+443 TSRRPVERTTATTQ
-457 PPADAADSV
+457 PPADAADYA

-478 DAAVVSNAAEAA
+478 DGTGVSNTAEAV
-490 NASAAQT
+490 SAAKT
-497 AGSSAFKP
+497 TGSSTFKP
-505 YTGRNKRYIGI
+505 YEGRNKRYIGI
-516 SDDVA
+516 SDDA
-521 SMLRAMF
+521 ANMLRAMF
-528 TDKSAPAD
+528 TDKRAAAD
-536 NFATVHPNDKADVKA
+536 NFITTRPQDNADVKA
-551 SAKFRNDL
+551 NAKLLNDI
-559 YIGDYINGLLKFTG
+559 YIGEYLSGMLKFTG

-584 SRVSMPGFNNV
+584 SRISMPGFNNI
-595 FKSRRERQIVQ
+595 FTSRRERQIVQ

-614 ETYLNDLF
+614 ETYLSDLF
-622 NDRLITPD
+622 NDRLITPE

-635 PPYATG
+635 PPNATG

-650 TEAEPVAEPVA
+650 TEAEPV
-661 ETVQQPVAEPVQQQ
+661 QQQ
-675 PVAEPVQQPVAEPV
+675 PVAEP
-689 QQQPVAETVQQKPVN
+689 
-704 EPVQQQPVAELVQ
+704 
-717 QQPVAEPVQQPVV
+717 
-730 EPARQTL
+730 ARQAL

-770 RIDELNPANYA
+770 RIDELNPDNYA
-781 ELSPWFEQQLGP
+781 ELSPWFEQQLGA

-830 AAVVGN
+830 ATVVGN
-836 DGQNATNRPVAESVA
+836 DGQDATNRPVAESVA
-851 AAVAREPGA
+851 AAVAGEPGT
-860 APDAGTVAPAA
+860 APDAGTATAA
-871 LAQAVDGGS
+871 TPAQAVAGGS
-880 PVAKRGND
+880 QVTRRGND
-888 GTPAQVAG
+888 GAPAQVAG

-931 TGESAGSPRTA
+931 TGESTGSSRTA
-942 RSAGKSDGGDA
+942 RSAGKSDGRDA
-953 ANTGSNKRS
+953 ANTGDNKRS
-962 RAAVPG
+962 RAETSS
-968 RDRVN
+968 RNRVN

-995 DLMLGKALRDSLDD
+995 DLMLGRALQDSLDD
-1009 AEKIVAISTASALH
+1009 AEKIFAISTASAALH
-1023 PHGNRYSTGLSAL
+1023 PHGNRHSTGLSAL

-1069 FTQASKALTTQTSKE
+1069 FTQASKALNASTTKE

-1102 AGILEAMQRAEKAQ
+1102 AGILDALQRAEKAQ

-1129 EADPVSLGDITDFIR
+1129 ESEPVSLGDITDFIR
-1144 EIPEQVMRDAFNS
+1144 DISEQVMRDAFNS

-1183 TDKEVQALNYL
+1183 TEKEVQALNYL
-1194 RENTDLPSIDTQD
+1194 RKNADLPSIDTRD
-1207 FADIQSNWKSMANDL
+1207 FADIQSNWKSMAHDL

>member
-228 LTNVVTNPL
+228 LTHVVTNPL

-250 LAGAVVGAKAGSAL
+250 LAGAVVGAKTGSAL
-264 GSALGL
+264 GAALGL

-289 PFGVGS
+289 PTGVGS

-317 GSASA
+317 GSAGA

-341 LAPISRGATALA
+341 LAPISRGAAALA

-367 TGTDAASQGLLARSV
+367 AGTDVASQGLLARSV

-399 QFGENVVFNQT
+399 QFGENVVFNQN
-410 TGLDTPLSE
+410 TGLAAPLSE
-419 YVMDAALAG
+419 NVLDAALAG

-443 KARRPVERTTDTTQ
+443 TSRRPVERTTDTTQ

-478 DAAVVSNAAEAA
+478 DGAAVVSNAAEAA
-490 NASAAQT
+490 NASTAQT

-536 NFATVHPNDKADVKA
+536 NFATVHPNDKADAKA
-551 SAKFRNDL
+551 NAKFRNDL

-573 MSVEQLRAEVN
+573 MSVEQLRTEVN
-584 SRVSMPGFNNV
+584 SRISMPGFNNI
-595 FKSRRERQIVQ
+595 FESRRERQIVQ

-614 ETYLNDLF
+614 ETYLSDLF

-635 PPYATG
+635 PPNATG

-661 ETVQQPVAEPVQQQ
+661 ETVQQPVA
-675 PVAEPVQQPVAEPV
+675 
-689 QQQPVAETVQQKPVN
+689 
-704 EPVQQQPVAELVQ
+704 
-717 QQPVAEPVQQPVV
+717 

-830 AAVVGN
+830 ATVVGN
-836 DGQNATNRPVAESVA
+836 DGQDATNRPVAESVA
-851 AAVAREPGA
+851 AAVAGEPDT
-860 APDAGTVAPAA
+860 APDAGTATAA
-871 LAQAVDGGS
+871 TPAQAVAGGS
-880 PVAKRGND
+880 QVTRRGND
-888 GTPAQVAG
+888 GAPAQVAG

-931 TGESAGSPRTA
+931 TGESTGSSRTA
-942 RSAGKSDGGDA
+942 RSAGKSDGRDA
-953 ANTGSNKRS
+953 ANTGGNKRS
-962 RAAVPG
+962 RAETSS
-968 RDRVN
+968 RNRVN

-995 DLMLGKALRDSLDD
+995 DLMLGRALQDSLDD
-1009 AEKIVAISTASALH
+1009 AEKIFAISTASAALH
-1023 PHGNRYSTGLSAL
+1023 PHGNRHSTGLSAL

-1069 FTQASKALTTQTSKE
+1069 FTQASKALNASTTKE

-1102 AGILEAMQRAEKAQ
+1102 AGILDALQRAEKAQ

-1129 EADPVSLGDITDFIR
+1129 ESEPVSLGDITDFIR
-1144 EIPEQVMRDAFNS
+1144 DISEQVMRDAFNS

-1183 TDKEVQALNYL
+1183 TEKEVQALNYL
-1194 RENTDLPSIDTQD
+1194 RKNADLPSIDTRD
-1207 FADIQSNWKSMANDL
+1207 FADIQSNWKSMAHDL

>member
-1 MPQFSLPTV
+1 MSQFSLPTV

-16 APDYTQNLR
+16 APDYTKDLR
-25 SLSLLYSALARGQ
+25 SLSMLYAAMARGQ

-228 LTNVVTNPL
+228 LTHVVTNPL

-250 LAGAVVGAKAGSAL
+250 LAGAVVGAKTGSAL
-264 GSALGL
+264 GAALGL

-289 PFGVGS
+289 PTGVGS

-341 LAPISRGATALA
+341 LAPISRGAAALA

-367 TGTDAASQGLLARSV
+367 AGTDVASQGLLARSV

-399 QFGENVVFNQT
+399 QFGENVVFNQN
-410 TGLDTPLSE
+410 TGLAAPLSE
-419 YVMDAALAG
+419 NVLDAALAG

-443 KARRPVERTTDTTQ
+443 TSRRPVERTTATTQ

-466 ASPVEPIGPSGS
+466 ASPVEPIGPAGS
-478 DAAVVSNAAEAA
+478 DGSVVSNAAEAA

-497 AGSSAFKP
+497 AGSSTFKP

-528 TDKSAPAD
+528 TDKSAAAD
-536 NFATVHPNDKADVKA
+536 NFATVHPNDKADAKA

-573 MSVEQLRAEVN
+573 MSVEQLRTEVN
-584 SRVSMPGFNNV
+584 SRISMPGFNNI

-614 ETYLNDLF
+614 ETYLSDLF

-635 PPYATG
+635 PPNATG

-675 PVAEPVQQPVAEPV
+675 QQPVAEPVQQPVAE
-689 QQQPVAETVQQKPVN
+689 TV
-704 EPVQQQPVAELVQ
+704 
-717 QQPVAEPVQQPVV
+717 QQPVAEPVQQPVA

-805 ELSQEDTTNG
+805 ELFQEDTTNG

-836 DGQNATNRPVAESVA
+836 DGQDATNRPVAESVA

-860 APDAGTVAPAA
+860 TPDAGTVAPAA

-962 RAAVPG
+962 RAAAPA

-995 DLMLGKALRDSLDD
+995 DLLLGKALLDSLGD
-1009 AEKIVAISTASALH
+1009 AEKLYAISNAAPIH
-1023 PHGNRYSTGLSAL
+1023 RHGDRHSTGTSTL
-1036 GWYARQRGGESPV
+1036 GWYARQRGGESPY
-1049 INADLDA
+1049 INDDLDA

-1069 FTQASKALTTQTSKE
+1069 FTQASKALNASTTKE

-1102 AGILEAMQRAEKAQ
+1102 AGILDALQRAEKAQ
-1116 AVAAKEAANLEAL
+1116 AVAAKEATNLEAL
-1129 EADPVSLGDITDFIR
+1129 ESEPVSLGDITDFIR
-1144 EIPEQVMRDAFNS
+1144 DIPEQVMRDAFNS

-1194 RENTDLPSIDTQD
+1194 RKNTDLPSIDTRD
-1207 FADIQSNWKSMANDL
+1207 FADIQSNWKSMAHDL

>member
-222 EGRLGT
+222 EGRLST
-228 LTNVVTNPL
+228 LTHVVTNPL

-250 LAGAVVGAKAGSAL
+250 LAGAVVGAKTGSAL

-341 LAPISRGATALA
+341 LAPISRSAAALA

-367 TGTDAASQGLLARSV
+367 AGTDAASQGLLARSV

-443 KARRPVERTTDTTQ
+443 KARRSVERTTDTTQ

-478 DAAVVSNAAEAA
+478 DGAAVVSNAAEAA

-536 NFATVHPNDKADVKA
+536 NFATVHPNDKADAKA

-573 MSVEQLRAEVN
+573 MSVEQLRTEVN
-584 SRVSMPGFNNV
+584 SRISMPGFNNI

-614 ETYLNDLF
+614 ETYLSDLF

-635 PPYATG
+635 PPNATG
-641 QPAPAKVRQ
+641 QPAPARVRQ

-661 ETVQQPVAEPVQQQ
+661 ETVAETVQRPVAET
-675 PVAEPVQQPVAEPV
+675 V
-689 QQQPVAETVQQKPVN
+689 QQQPVAETVQQPVA
-704 EPVQQQPVAELVQ
+704 EPVQRPVAETVQQPVAETV
-717 QQPVAEPVQQPVV
+717 QQPVAEP
-730 EPARQTL
+730 ARQVL

-1102 AGILEAMQRAEKAQ
+1102 AGILDAMQRAEKAQ

-1194 RENTDLPSIDTQD
+1194 RENTDLPSIDTRD

>member
-16 APDYTQNLR
+16 APDYTKNLR
-25 SLSLLYSALARGQ
+25 SLSLLYAAMARGQ

-228 LTNVVTNPL
+228 LTHVVTNPL

-250 LAGAVVGAKAGSAL
+250 LAGAVVGAKTGSAL

-289 PFGVGS
+289 PFGVGN
-295 YTRRVVNDPNLSDQ
+295 YTRRVVNDQNLSDQ

-341 LAPISRGATALA
+341 LAPISRGAAALA

-367 TGTDAASQGLLARSV
+367 AGTDAASQGLLARSV

-399 QFGENVVFNQT
+399 QFGENVVFNQN

-443 KARRPVERTTDTTQ
+443 KARRSVERTTDTTQ

-478 DAAVVSNAAEAA
+478 DGAVVSNAAEAA

-536 NFATVHPNDKADVKA
+536 NFATVHPNDKADAKA

-573 MSVEQLRAEVN
+573 MSVEQLRTEVN
-584 SRVSMPGFNNV
+584 SRISMPGFNNI

-614 ETYLNDLF
+614 ETYLSDLF

-635 PPYATG
+635 PPNATG

-675 PVAEPVQQPVAEPV
+675 PVAEP
-689 QQQPVAETVQQKPVN
+689 
-704 EPVQQQPVAELVQ
+704 
-717 QQPVAEPVQQPVV
+717 
-730 EPARQTL
+730 ARQVL

-904 VVRKRARKAAPADG
+904 IIRKRARKAAPADG

-962 RAAVPG
+962 RVEAPG
-968 RDRVN
+968 RDRVS
-973 PYGKLDFSRV
+973 PYGKKDFSREE
-983 DLNATSSAALFD
+983 LNATSSAALFD

-1023 PHGNRYSTGLSAL
+1023 PHGNRHSTGLSAL

-1102 AGILEAMQRAEKAQ
+1102 AGILEAIQRAEKAQ
-1116 AVAAKEAANLEAL
+1116 AVAAKETANLEAL

-1194 RENTDLPSIDTQD
+1194 RENTDLPSIDTRD
-1207 FADIQSNWKSMANDL
+1207 FADIQSNWKSMAYDL

>member
-16 APDYTQNLR
+16 APDYTKNLR
-25 SLSLLYSALARGQ
+25 SLSLLYAAMARGQ

-228 LTNVVTNPL
+228 LTHVVTNPL

-250 LAGAVVGAKAGSAL
+250 LAGAVVGAKTGSAL

-289 PFGVGS
+289 PFGVGN
-295 YTRRVVNDPNLSDQ
+295 YTRRVVNDQNLSDQ

-341 LAPISRGATALA
+341 LAPISRGAAALA

-367 TGTDAASQGLLARSV
+367 AGTDAASQGLLARSV

-443 KARRPVERTTDTTQ
+443 KARRSVERTTDTTQ

-478 DAAVVSNAAEAA
+478 DGAVISNAAEAA

-536 NFATVHPNDKADVKA
+536 NFATVHPNDKADAKA

-573 MSVEQLRAEVN
+573 MSVEQLRTEVN
-584 SRVSMPGFNNV
+584 SRISMPGFNNI

-614 ETYLNDLF
+614 ETYLSDLF

-635 PPYATG
+635 PPNATG

-675 PVAEPVQQPVAEPV
+675 PVAEP
-689 QQQPVAETVQQKPVN
+689 
-704 EPVQQQPVAELVQ
+704 
-717 QQPVAEPVQQPVV
+717 
-730 EPARQTL
+730 ARQVL

-904 VVRKRARKAAPADG
+904 IVRKRARKAAPADG

-962 RAAVPG
+962 RVEAPG
-968 RDRVN
+968 RDRVS
-973 PYGKLDFSRV
+973 PYGKKDFSREE
-983 DLNATSSAALFD
+983 LNATSSAALFD

-1023 PHGNRYSTGLSAL
+1023 PHGNRHSTGLSAL

-1102 AGILEAMQRAEKAQ
+1102 AGILDAMQRAEKAQ
-1116 AVAAKEAANLEAL
+1116 AVAAKEASNLEAL

-1194 RENTDLPSIDTQD
+1194 RENTDLPSIDTRD
-1207 FADIQSNWKSMANDL
+1207 FADIQSNWKSMAYDL

>member
-16 APDYTQNLR
+16 APDYTKDLR
-25 SLSLLYSALARGQ
+25 SLSMLYAAMARGQ

-98 AVSKKLANLPEL
+98 VVSKKLANLPEL

-129 LEKTL
+129 LEKTF

-159 IEDNDWSS
+159 IEDNDWGS

-228 LTNVVTNPL
+228 LTHVVTNPL

-250 LAGAVVGAKAGSAL
+250 LAGAVVGAKTGSAL
-264 GSALGL
+264 GAALGF

-295 YTRRVVNDPNLSDQ
+295 YTRRVVNDQNLSDQ

-341 LAPISRGATALA
+341 LAPISRGAAALA
-353 QRGIGGGA
+353 QRGIGGGT

-367 TGTDAASQGLLARSV
+367 AGTDAASQGLLARSV

-399 QFGENVVFNQT
+399 QFGENIVFNQT
-410 TGLDTPLSE
+410 TGLATPLSE
-419 YVMDAALAG
+419 NVMDAALAG

-433 PFAPFNAAPA
+433 PFAPFNAAPVA
-443 KARRPVERTTDTTQ
+443 TSRRPAERTTTVEQ
-457 PPADAADSV
+457 PPADAADATV
-466 ASPVEPIGPSGS
+466 PPVEPIGPSGS
-478 DAAVVSNAAEAA
+478 DGAGVSNAAEVAD
-490 NASAAQT
+490 ASAAKT
-497 AGSSAFKP
+497 AGSSTFKP

-528 TDKSAPAD
+528 TDKSAAAD
-536 NFATVHPNDKADVKA
+536 NFATVHPNDKADTKA
-551 SAKFRNDL
+551 NAKFRNDL

-573 MSVEQLRAEVN
+573 MSVEQLRTEIN
-584 SRVSMPGFNNV
+584 SRVSMPGFNNI

-606 EVAKRLND
+606 ELAKRLND

-622 NDRLITPD
+622 SDRLITPE

-635 PPYATG
+635 PPNATE

-650 TEAEPVAEPVA
+650 TEAEPVAEPV
-661 ETVQQPVAEPVQQQ
+661 QQPVAEPVQQ
-675 PVAEPVQQPVAEPV
+675 
-689 QQQPVAETVQQKPVN
+689 
-704 EPVQQQPVAELVQ
+704 Q

-730 EPARQTL
+730 EPVQQPVAEPARQAL

-743 ADIKAIQDYVGR
+743 ADIEAIRDYVGR

-764 RVQVWA
+764 RVQVWS

-793 NTLRDSAAKLAA
+793 NTLRDSAASLAA

-836 DGQNATNRPVAESVA
+836 DGQDATNRPVAESAAPVVA
-851 AAVAREPGA
+851 GEPGT
-860 APDAGTVAPAA
+860 APDAGTATAAA

-880 PVAKRGND
+880 AVAKRGD
-888 GTPAQVAG
+888 AGAPAQTAG
-896 TVAPDAGV
+896 TTAPDAGV
-904 VVRKRARKAAPADG
+904 IVRKRARKTAPADG
-918 ERSVGD
+918 ERSAGD

-931 TGESAGSPRTA
+931 TGESTGSRRTA

-962 RAAVPG
+962 RTEAPVRG
-968 RDRVN
+968 RVN

-995 DLMLGKALRDSLDD
+995 DLMLGKALLDSLDD
-1009 AEKIVAISTASALH
+1009 AEKLFAVTKAAPIHRHGDRHSTGIST
-1023 PHGNRYSTGLSAL
+1023 L
-1036 GWYARQRGGESPV
+1036 GWYARQRGGESPY
-1049 INADLDA
+1049 INDDLDA

-1069 FTQASKALTTQTSKE
+1069 FTQASKALTAPTTKE
-1084 ARDALQPLIEQ
+1084 ARDALQPLIE
-1095 HPKEAAQ
+1095 HYPKEATQ
-1102 AGILEAMQRAEKAQ
+1102 AGILDAMQRAEKAQ

-1129 EADPVSLGDITDFIR
+1129 EADPVSLGNITDFIR

-1194 RENTDLPSIDTQD
+1194 RKNTDLPSIDTQD
-1207 FADIQSNWKSMANDL
+1207 FADIQSNWKSMAHDL
-1222 GFNVNKTDSSLTTA
+1222 GFSVNKTDSSLTTA

>member
-16 APDYTQNLR
+16 APDYTKDLR
-25 SLSLLYSALARGQ
+25 SLSMLYAAMARGQ

-75 KLATRNFEAMTN
+75 KLATRNFEAMTS
-87 DRAKFALSNDP
+87 DRAKFALSHDP
-98 AVSKKLANLPEL
+98 AVAKKLANLPEM

-134 KIPAAALIREGL
+134 KIPAATLIREGL
-146 AEHEAARRQQLRA
+146 AEHEAARRQQLRS

-167 LFSRVKEGISTFGD
+167 LFSRVKEGIATFSD

-193 KLIAKR
+193 KLIAQR

-228 LTNVVTNPL
+228 LEHVVTNPL

-250 LAGAVVGAKAGSAL
+250 LAGAVVGAKTGSAL
-264 GSALGL
+264 GATLGL
-270 PGALGGA
+270 PGAVGGA
-277 VGGAVLGGLAGV
+277 VGGALLGGLAGV
-289 PFGVGS
+289 PTGVGS

-309 QQTQAIEA
+309 QQMQAIEA
-317 GSASA
+317 GSAGA

-335 VFARSA
+335 VFARGA
-341 LAPISRGATALA
+341 LVPVARGATALA
-353 QRGIGGGA
+353 QRGIAGGV

-367 TGTDAASQGLLARSV
+367 AGAASAASQGLLARSV

-399 QFGENVVFNQT
+399 QFGENVVFNQN
-410 TGLDTPLSE
+410 TGLAAPLSE
-419 YVMDAALAG
+419 NVLDAALAG

-443 KARRPVERTTDTTQ
+443 TSRRPVERTTATAQ
-457 PPADAADSV
+457 PPAEAADTDV
-466 ASPVEPIGPSGS
+466 SPVEPIGPSGS
-478 DAAVVSNAAEAA
+478 DGAVVSNAAEATDVTA
-490 NASAAQT
+490 VKT
-497 AGSSAFKP
+497 AGSSGFKP
-505 YTGRNKRYIGI
+505 YTGRNKRYTGI

-528 TDKSAPAD
+528 TDTRAAAD
-536 NFATVHPNDKADVKA
+536 NFATVHPNDKADAKA

-559 YIGDYINGLLKFTG
+559 YIGDYINGLLKSTG

-606 EVAKRLND
+606 EVARRLND
-614 ETYLNDLF
+614 ETYLSDLF
-622 NDRLITPD
+622 NDRLITPE

-635 PPYATG
+635 PPNATG

-661 ETVQQPVAEPVQQQ
+661 ESVQQPVAEP
-675 PVAEPVQQPVAEPV
+675 
-689 QQQPVAETVQQKPVN
+689 
-704 EPVQQQPVAELVQ
+704 
-717 QQPVAEPVQQPVV
+717 
-730 EPARQTL
+730 ARQAL

-830 AAVVGN
+830 ATVVGN
-836 DGQNATNRPVAESVA
+836 DGQDATNRPVAESVA
-851 AAVAREPGA
+851 AAVAGEPGT
-860 APDAGTVAPAA
+860 APDAGTATAA
-871 LAQAVDGGS
+871 TPAQAVAGGS
-880 PVAKRGND
+880 QVTRRGND
-888 GTPAQVAG
+888 GAPAQVAG

-931 TGESAGSPRTA
+931 TGESTGSSRTA
-942 RSAGKSDGGDA
+942 RSAGKSDGRDA
-953 ANTGSNKRS
+953 ANTGGNKRS
-962 RAAVPG
+962 RAETSS
-968 RDRVN
+968 RNRVN

-995 DLMLGKALRDSLDD
+995 DLMLGRALQDSLDD
-1009 AEKIVAISTASALH
+1009 AEKIFAISTASAALH
-1023 PHGNRYSTGLSAL
+1023 PHGNRHSTGLSAL

-1069 FTQASKALTTQTSKE
+1069 FTQASKALNASTTKE

-1102 AGILEAMQRAEKAQ
+1102 AGILDALQRAEKAQ

-1129 EADPVSLGDITDFIR
+1129 ESEPVSLGDITDFIR
-1144 EIPEQVMRDAFNS
+1144 DISEQVMRDAFNS

-1183 TDKEVQALNYL
+1183 TEKEVQALNYL
-1194 RENTDLPSIDTQD
+1194 RKNADLPSIDTRD
-1207 FADIQSNWKSMANDL
+1207 FADIQSNWKSMAHDL